1 MNKGINHRGK
11 FSTAI
16 FVLFFTLFSLFSPLT
31 TLNTYAIPN
40 NSNNSS
46 NSSENSSSETTDSE
60 NNDSDETESEK
71 AETQSQNQNQNQNQT
86 NTSNN
91 SDGTTN
97 SENPDSEKQN
107 ELSCSEQIGILS
119 FIICPTTGLLAKGI
133 DALYSTIEN
142 FLVIKPITSD
152 NKSPIYIIWSYV
164 RNIANILFIV
174 FLLLIVYSQVTGLGF
189 SNYNIKKMLPKLIIA
204 AILVNF
210 SYLICQVLVD
220 VSNIIGNALKSFLEG
235 IATTAIQSQHPE
247 AKLDEPLNLYDIFL
261 AIAGGT
267 SLTILGGVGIATAV
281 AASGG
286 LLSALFTLIPIVLA
300 GFIAVVIGLIT
311 ISLRQAVVILLTITS
326 PLIFALYVLPN
337 THKYY
342 LKWKSIFAQML
353 VFFPAF
359 SFLFGVSKVLG
370 YLFIFSS
377 ETPFGVIIGIA
388 VQVLPIMFAVK
399 MLSMSKS
406 VLGDVNQALSGVSG
420 KLNNAV
426 SKEFSTAAELARA
439 NYQKRAL
446 EGKGGALRPD
456 MTISRIAMQNQAF
469 REHRKKRN
477 EEDKDLLLTEQLLA
491 RQNNTPI
498 IGYHKNGKPI
508 YSKADPIKKN
518 SEMLDEYRHRELK
531 YRTENAGKR
540 VENFMSN
547 MGDYIDKYNYQN
559 RELKDLAK
567 RQTQN
572 FLEQK
577 TVDRESHNNDVA
589 SDKFYLNKMKEIN
602 EKYIDSHSENSAK
615 RFNLTEAEITKNDK
629 EYQKYIVRA
638 AGTSAWDYDPALNIK
653 NPKHVIDA
661 IDSVLGDISVDYD
674 REYQAS
680 LNRRTTYYSRIHS
693 GVLNNDFKKAIN
705 DADFERVIATMRV
718 MATRG
723 DYDKVLEGII
733 DLSDNGKII
742 AGTENANVLF
752 KELMAFKD
760 ADPVLGRFGKFGNIE
775 TAAWST
781 GKRQDNRITFEQFA
795 TGKLKD
801 LDGEEKTTKF
811 NLAQALKGTSLV
823 KAERTV
829 FGEINNVSQK
839 YGVDLFDATL
849 SNVSSAALNF
859 HSGGDQMYSLI
870 NMMTGLDA
878 ADWNNADT
886 RDDKILEL
894 TQDPKKSSIL
904 ETGLKKATTF
914 LSKQKAANIISM
926 KSDVFNGIMQLFT
939 AKSFKDLTA
948 DESEVPTDPIEKQR
962 YYEEKLAEA
971 KNAAKEIFVK
981 QIESSD
987 ARNVIL
993 SSQKSGAIAQMD
1005 NNVRALVFSDEH
1017 GNLAEKI
1024 KTMKNSEEGR
1034 LEQDAKKYNH
1044 KKSSK

>member
-31 TLNTYAIPN
+31 SLNTYAAPD
-40 NSNNSS
+40 NSS
-46 NSSENSSSETTDSE
+46 NSSENSSETKEVEDDDS
-60 NNDSDETESEK
+60 SHETEQAK
-71 AETQSQNQNQNQNQT
+71 TQNQN
-86 NTSNN
+86 S
-91 SDGTTN
+91 GTTTTETTSPENAN
-97 SENPDSEKQN
+97 SENQN

-119 FIICPTTGLLAKGI
+119 FIVCPTTGLLAKGI
-133 DALYSTIEN
+133 DALYSTIET

-152 NKSPIYIIWSYV
+152 NKSPIYIIWSYI
-164 RNIANILFIV
+164 RNVANILFII

-235 IATTAIQSQHPE
+235 IATTAIQNQHPE
-247 AKLDEPLNLYDIFL
+247 AKLDEPLNIYDIFL

-286 LLSALFTLIPIVLA
+286 LLSILFTLIPIVFA
-300 GFIAVVIGLIT
+300 GFIAVVVGLIT

-326 PLIFALYVLPN
+326 PIIFALYVLPN

-388 VQVLPIMFAVK
+388 VQVLPIMFAIK
-399 MLSMSKS
+399 MLNMSKS

-420 KLNNAV
+420 KLNKTV

-446 EGKGGALRPD
+446 EGKGGPLRPD
-456 MTISRIAMQNQAF
+456 MTINRIYMQNQAF
-469 REHRKKRN
+469 RAHRKKRA
-477 EEDKDLLLTEQLLA
+477 EEDQGLLIDEQILA

-540 VENFMSN
+540 VENLMSN
-547 MGDYIDKYNYQN
+547 MGDYIDKYDYQN
-559 RELKDLAK
+559 RELKNLAK
-567 RQTQN
+567 RQTEN

-577 TVDRESHNNDVA
+577 TVDHEIHNNDVA

-615 RFNLTEAEITKNDK
+615 RFNLTEAEIAKNDK

-718 MATRG
+718 MAARG

-733 DLSDNGKII
+733 QLSDGGNII

-801 LDGEEKTTKF
+801 LNGEEKTTKF
-811 NLAQALKGTSLV
+811 NLIQALKGTSLI

-859 HSGGDQMYSLI
+859 QSGGDQMYSLI
-870 NMMTGLDA
+870 NMITGLDA

-886 RDDKILEL
+886 RDDKVFEL

-904 ETGLKKATTF
+904 ETGLKKAITF

-948 DESEVPTDPIEKQR
+948 DESEIPTNPIEKQK
-962 YYEEKLAEA
+962 YYEAKLAEA
-971 KNAAKEIFVK
+971 KNAAKEIFIK

-1024 KTMKNSEEGR
+1024 KTMKNREEGR

>member
-1 MNKGINHRGK
+1 MNKGSNHRGK

-31 TLNTYAIPN
+31 SLNTYAAPD
-40 NSNNSS
+40 NSS
-46 NSSENSSSETTDSE
+46 NSTENSSETKEVEDDDS
-60 NNDSDETESEK
+60 SHETEQTK
-71 AETQSQNQNQNQNQT
+71 TQNQNSGTTTTETTSPENANSDNQN
-86 NTSNN
+86 
-91 SDGTTN
+91 D
-97 SENPDSEKQN
+97 
-107 ELSCSEQIGILS
+107 LSCSEQIGILS
-119 FIICPTTGLLAKGI
+119 FIVCPTTGLLAKGI
-133 DALYSTIEN
+133 DALYSTIET

-152 NKSPIYIIWSYV
+152 NKSPIYIIWSYI
-164 RNIANILFIV
+164 RNVANILFII

-235 IATTAIQSQHPE
+235 IATTAIQNQHPE
-247 AKLDEPLNLYDIFL
+247 AKLDEPLNIYDIFL

-286 LLSALFTLIPIVLA
+286 LLSILFTLIPIVFA
-300 GFIAVVIGLIT
+300 GFIAVVVGLIT

-326 PLIFALYVLPN
+326 PIIFALYVLPN

-420 KLNNAV
+420 KLNKTV

-446 EGKGGALRPD
+446 EGKGGPLRPD
-456 MTISRIAMQNQAF
+456 MAISRIYMQNQAF
-469 REHRKKRN
+469 REHRKKRA
-477 EEDKDLLLTEQLLA
+477 EEDQGLLIDEQILA

-531 YRTENAGKR
+531 YRTENANKR
-540 VENFMSN
+540 VNNFMSN
-547 MGDYIDKYNYQN
+547 MGDYIDKYDYQN

-577 TVDRESHNNDVA
+577 TVDHEIHNNDVA

-615 RFNLTEAEITKNDK
+615 RFNLTEAEIAKNDK
-629 EYQKYIVRA
+629 EFQKYIVRA

-718 MATRG
+718 MAARG

-795 TGKLKD
+795 TGKVRD

-811 NLAQALKGTSLV
+811 NLAQALKGTSLI

-829 FGEINNVSQK
+829 FGEINSVSQK

-859 HSGGDQMYSLI
+859 QSGGDQMYSLI
-870 NMMTGLDA
+870 NLITGLDA

-886 RDDKILEL
+886 RDDKVLEI
-894 TQDPKKSSIL
+894 TQDPKKSNIL
-904 ETGLKKATTF
+904 EAGLKKATTF

-948 DESEVPTDPIEKQR
+948 DESEIPTDPIEKQK

-971 KNAAKEIFVK
+971 KDAAKETFIR

-987 ARNVIL
+987 ARNVII
-993 SSQKSGAIAQMD
+993 SSQKSGAITQMD
-1005 NNVRALVFSDEH
+1005 NNVRALVFSDKY

>member
-31 TLNTYAIPN
+31 SLNTYAAPD
-40 NSNNSS
+40 NSS
-46 NSSENSSSETTDSE
+46 NSSENSSETKEVEDDDS
-60 NNDSDETESEK
+60 SHETK
-71 AETQSQNQNQNQNQT
+71 QAKTQNQN
-86 NTSNN
+86 S
-91 SDGTTN
+91 GTTTTETTSPENAN
-97 SENPDSEKQN
+97 SENQN

-119 FIICPTTGLLAKGI
+119 FIVCPTTGLLAKGI
-133 DALYSTIEN
+133 DALYSTIET

-152 NKSPIYIIWSYV
+152 NKSPIYIIWSYI
-164 RNIANILFIV
+164 RNVANILFII

-235 IATTAIQSQHPE
+235 IATTAIQNQHPE
-247 AKLDEPLNLYDIFL
+247 AKLDEPLNIYDIFL

-286 LLSALFTLIPIVLA
+286 LLSILFTLIPIVFA
-300 GFIAVVIGLIT
+300 GFIAVVVGLIT

-326 PLIFALYVLPN
+326 PIIFALYVLPN

-388 VQVLPIMFAVK
+388 VQVLPIMFAIK

-420 KLNNAV
+420 KLNKTV

-446 EGKGGALRPD
+446 EGKGGPLRPD
-456 MTISRIAMQNQAF
+456 MTINRIYMQNQAF
-469 REHRKKRN
+469 RAHRKKRA
-477 EEDKDLLLTEQLLA
+477 EEDQGLLIDEQILA

-540 VENFMSN
+540 VENLMSN
-547 MGDYIDKYNYQN
+547 MGDYIDKYDYQN
-559 RELKDLAK
+559 RELKNLAK
-567 RQTQN
+567 RQTEN

-577 TVDRESHNNDVA
+577 TVDHEIHNNDVA

-615 RFNLTEAEITKNDK
+615 RFNLTEDEIAKNDK

-718 MATRG
+718 MAARG

-733 DLSDNGKII
+733 QLSDGGNII

-801 LDGEEKTTKF
+801 LNGEEKTTKF
-811 NLAQALKGTSLV
+811 NLAQALKGTSLI

-839 YGVDLFDATL
+839 YGIDLFDATL

-859 HSGGDQMYSLI
+859 QSGGDQMYSLI
-870 NMMTGLDA
+870 NMITGLDA

-886 RDDKILEL
+886 RDDKVFEL

-904 ETGLKKATTF
+904 ETGLKKAITF

-948 DESEVPTDPIEKQR
+948 DESEIPTNPIEKQK
-962 YYEEKLAEA
+962 YYEAKLAEA
-971 KNAAKEIFVK
+971 KNAAKEIFIK

-1024 KTMKNSEEGR
+1024 KTMKNREEGR

>member
-31 TLNTYAIPN
+31 SLNTYAAPN
-40 NSNNSS
+40 NSDNSS
-46 NSSENSSSETTDSE
+46 NSTENSSETKEVEDDDFSH
-60 NNDSDETESEK
+60 ETEQAK
-71 AETQSQNQNQNQNQT
+71 TQNQN
-86 NTSNN
+86 S
-91 SDGTTN
+91 GTTTTETTSPENAN
-97 SENPDSEKQN
+97 SENQN

-119 FIICPTTGLLAKGI
+119 FIVCPTTGLLAKGI
-133 DALYSTIEN
+133 DALYSTIET

-152 NKSPIYIIWSYV
+152 NKSPIYIIWSYI
-164 RNIANILFIV
+164 RNVANILFII

-220 VSNIIGNALKSFLEG
+220 ISNIIGNALKSFLEG
-235 IATTAIQSQHPE
+235 IATTAIQNQHPE
-247 AKLDEPLNLYDIFL
+247 AKLDEPLSLYDIFL

-286 LLSALFTLIPIVLA
+286 LLSILFTLIPIVFA
-300 GFIAVVIGLIT
+300 GFIAVVVGLIT
-311 ISLRQAVVILLTITS
+311 ISLRQAVVILLTITA
-326 PLIFALYVLPN
+326 PIIFALYVLPN

-420 KLNNAV
+420 KLNKTV

-446 EGKGGALRPD
+446 EGKGGPLRPD
-456 MTISRIAMQNQAF
+456 MAISRIYMQNQAF
-469 REHRKKRN
+469 REHRKKRA
-477 EEDKDLLLTEQLLA
+477 EEDQGLLIDEQILA

-540 VENFMSN
+540 VENLMSN
-547 MGDYIDKYNYQN
+547 MGDYIDKYDYQN
-559 RELKDLAK
+559 RELKNLAK
-567 RQTQN
+567 RQTEN

-577 TVDRESHNNDVA
+577 TVDHEIHNNDVA

-615 RFNLTEAEITKNDK
+615 RFNLTEAEIAKNDK
-629 EYQKYIVRA
+629 EFQKYIVRA

-718 MATRG
+718 MAARG

-801 LDGEEKTTKF
+801 LNGEEKTTKF
-811 NLAQALKGTSLV
+811 NLAQALKGTSLI

-859 HSGGDQMYSLI
+859 QSGGDQMYSLI
-870 NMMTGLDA
+870 NMITGLDA

-886 RDDKILEL
+886 RDDKVFEL

-904 ETGLKKATTF
+904 ETGLKKAITF

-948 DESEVPTDPIEKQR
+948 DESEIPTNPIEKQK

-971 KNAAKEIFVK
+971 KDAAKEIFIK

-1024 KTMKNSEEGR
+1024 KTMKNREEGR

>member
-1 MNKGINHRGK
+1 MNKGSNHRGK

-16 FVLFFTLFSLFSPLT
+16 FVLFLALFSLFSPLT
-31 TLNTYAIPN
+31 ALNTYAAPD
-40 NSNNSS
+40 NSS
-46 NSSENSSSETTDSE
+46 NSTENSSETKEVEDDDS
-60 NNDSDETESEK
+60 SHETEQAK
-71 AETQSQNQNQNQNQT
+71 TQNQN
-86 NTSNN
+86 S
-91 SDGTTN
+91 GTTTTETTSPENAN
-97 SENPDSEKQN
+97 SENQN
-107 ELSCSEQIGILS
+107 DLSCSEQIGILS
-119 FIICPTTGLLAKGI
+119 FIVCPTTGLLAKGI
-133 DALYSTIEN
+133 DALYSTIET

-152 NKSPIYIIWSYV
+152 NKSPIYIIWSYI
-164 RNIANILFIV
+164 RNVANILFII

-235 IATTAIQSQHPE
+235 IATTAIQNQHPE
-247 AKLDEPLNLYDIFL
+247 AKLDEPLNIYDIFL

-286 LLSALFTLIPIVLA
+286 LLSILFTLIPIVFA
-300 GFIAVVIGLIT
+300 GFIAVVVGLIT

-326 PLIFALYVLPN
+326 PIIFALYVLPN

-359 SFLFGVSKVLG
+359 SFLFGVSKILG

-388 VQVLPIMFAVK
+388 VQVLPIMFAIK

-420 KLNNAV
+420 KLNKTV

-446 EGKGGALRPD
+446 EGKGGPLRPD
-456 MTISRIAMQNQAF
+456 MTINRIYMQNQAF
-469 REHRKKRN
+469 RAHRKKRA
-477 EEDKDLLLTEQLLA
+477 EEDQGLLIDEQILA

-540 VENFMSN
+540 VENLMSN
-547 MGDYIDKYNYQN
+547 MGDYIDKYDYQN
-559 RELKDLAK
+559 RELKNLAK
-567 RQTQN
+567 RQTEN

-577 TVDRESHNNDVA
+577 TVDHEIHNNDVA

-615 RFNLTEAEITKNDK
+615 RFNLTEAEIAKNDK
-629 EYQKYIVRA
+629 EFQKYIVRA

-718 MATRG
+718 MAARG

-733 DLSDNGKII
+733 QLSDGGNII

-801 LDGEEKTTKF
+801 LNGEEKTTKF
-811 NLAQALKGTSLV
+811 NLTQALKGTSLI

-859 HSGGDQMYSLI
+859 QSGGDQMYSLI
-870 NMMTGLDA
+870 NMITGLDA

-904 ETGLKKATTF
+904 ETGLKKAITF

-948 DESEVPTDPIEKQR
+948 DESEIPTNPNEKQK

-971 KNAAKEIFVK
+971 KDAAKEIFIK

-1024 KTMKNSEEGR
+1024 KTIKNREEGR

>member
-1 MNKGINHRGK
+1 
-11 FSTAI
+11 
-16 FVLFFTLFSLFSPLT
+16 
-31 TLNTYAIPN
+31 
-40 NSNNSS
+40 
-46 NSSENSSSETTDSE
+46 
-60 NNDSDETESEK
+60 
-71 AETQSQNQNQNQNQT
+71 
-86 NTSNN
+86 
-91 SDGTTN
+91 
-97 SENPDSEKQN
+97 
-107 ELSCSEQIGILS
+107 
-119 FIICPTTGLLAKGI
+119 
-133 DALYSTIEN
+133 
-142 FLVIKPITSD
+142 
-152 NKSPIYIIWSYV
+152 
-164 RNIANILFIV
+164 
-174 FLLLIVYSQVTGLGF
+174 
-189 SNYNIKKMLPKLIIA
+189 
-204 AILVNF
+204 
-210 SYLICQVLVD
+210 
-220 VSNIIGNALKSFLEG
+220 
-235 IATTAIQSQHPE
+235 
-247 AKLDEPLNLYDIFL
+247 
-261 AIAGGT
+261 
-267 SLTILGGVGIATAV
+267 
-281 AASGG
+281 
-286 LLSALFTLIPIVLA
+286 
-300 GFIAVVIGLIT
+300 
-311 ISLRQAVVILLTITS
+311 
-326 PLIFALYVLPN
+326 
-337 THKYY
+337 
-342 LKWKSIFAQML
+342 
-353 VFFPAF
+353 
-359 SFLFGVSKVLG
+359 
-370 YLFIFSS
+370 
-377 ETPFGVIIGIA
+377 
-388 VQVLPIMFAVK
+388 
-399 MLSMSKS
+399 
-406 VLGDVNQALSGVSG
+406 
-420 KLNNAV
+420 
-426 SKEFSTAAELARA
+426 
-439 NYQKRAL
+439 
-446 EGKGGALRPD
+446 
-456 MTISRIAMQNQAF
+456 
-469 REHRKKRN
+469 
-477 EEDKDLLLTEQLLA
+477 
-491 RQNNTPI
+491 
-498 IGYHKNGKPI
+498 
-508 YSKADPIKKN
+508 
-518 SEMLDEYRHRELK
+518 MLDEYRHRELK
-531 YRTENAGKR
+531 YRTENANKR

-577 TVDRESHNNDVA
+577 TVDHESHNNDVA

-615 RFNLTEAEITKNDK
+615 RFNLTEAEIAKNDK

-723 DYDKVLEGII
+723 DYDKVLEGIT

-752 KELMAFKD
+752 KELMTFKD

-795 TGKLKD
+795 TGKVRD

-811 NLAQALKGTSLV
+811 NLAQALKGTSLI

-829 FGEINNVSQK
+829 FGEINSVSQK

-859 HSGGDQMYSLI
+859 QSGGDQMYSLI
-870 NMMTGLDA
+870 NLITGLDA

-886 RDDKILEL
+886 RDDKVLEI
-894 TQDPKKSSIL
+894 TQDPKKSNIL
-904 ETGLKKATTF
+904 EAGLKKATTF

-948 DESEVPTDPIEKQR
+948 DESEIPTDPIEKQK

-971 KNAAKEIFVK
+971 KDAAKETFIR

-987 ARNVIL
+987 ARNVII
-993 SSQKSGAIAQMD
+993 SSQKSGAITQMD
-1005 NNVRALVFSDEH
+1005 NNVRALVFSDKY

>member
-31 TLNTYAIPN
+31 SLNTYAAPD
-40 NSNNSS
+40 NSS
-46 NSSENSSSETTDSE
+46 NSSENSSETKEVEDDDS
-60 NNDSDETESEK
+60 SHETEQAK
-71 AETQSQNQNQNQNQT
+71 TQNQN
-86 NTSNN
+86 S
-91 SDGTTN
+91 GTTTTETTSPENAN
-97 SENPDSEKQN
+97 SENQN

-119 FIICPTTGLLAKGI
+119 FIVCPTTGLLAKGI
-133 DALYSTIEN
+133 DALYSTIET

-152 NKSPIYIIWSYV
+152 NKSPIYIIWSYI
-164 RNIANILFIV
+164 RNVANILFII

-220 VSNIIGNALKSFLEG
+220 VSNIIGNSLKSFLEG

-247 AKLDEPLNLYDIFL
+247 AKLDEPLSLYDIFL

-286 LLSALFTLIPIVLA
+286 LLSILFTLIPIVFA
-300 GFIAVVIGLIT
+300 GFIAVVVGLIT
-311 ISLRQAVVILLTITS
+311 ISLRQAVVILLTITA
-326 PLIFALYVLPN
+326 PIIFALYVLPN

-420 KLNNAV
+420 KLNKTV

-446 EGKGGALRPD
+446 EGKGGPLRPD
-456 MTISRIAMQNQAF
+456 MAISRIYMQNQAF
-469 REHRKKRN
+469 RAHRKKRA
-477 EEDKDLLLTEQLLA
+477 EEDQGLLIDEQILA

-540 VENFMSN
+540 VENLMSN
-547 MGDYIDKYNYQN
+547 MGDYIDKYDYQN
-559 RELKDLAK
+559 RELKNLAK
-567 RQTQN
+567 RQTEN

-577 TVDRESHNNDVA
+577 TVDHEIHNNDVA

-718 MATRG
+718 MAARG

-733 DLSDNGKII
+733 QLSDGGNII

-801 LDGEEKTTKF
+801 LNGEEKTTKF
-811 NLAQALKGTSLV
+811 NLIQALKGTSLI

-859 HSGGDQMYSLI
+859 QSGGDQMYSLI
-870 NMMTGLDA
+870 NMITGLDA

-886 RDDKILEL
+886 RDDKVLEL

-904 ETGLKKATTF
+904 ETGLKKAITF

-948 DESEVPTDPIEKQR
+948 DESEIPTNPIEKQK

-971 KNAAKEIFVK
+971 KDAAKEIFIK

-1024 KTMKNSEEGR
+1024 KTMKNREEGR

>member
-31 TLNTYAIPN
+31 TLNTYAAP
-40 NSNNSS
+40 NNSS
-46 NSSENSSSETTDSE
+46 NSSENSSETKEVEDDDS
-60 NNDSDETESEK
+60 SHETEQAK
-71 AETQSQNQNQNQNQT
+71 TQNQN
-86 NTSNN
+86 S
-91 SDGTTN
+91 GTTTTETTSPENAN
-97 SENPDSEKQN
+97 SENQN

-119 FIICPTTGLLAKGI
+119 FIVCPTTGLLAKGI
-133 DALYSTIEN
+133 DALYSTIET

-152 NKSPIYIIWSYV
+152 NKSPIYIIWSYI
-164 RNIANILFIV
+164 RNVANILFII

-235 IATTAIQSQHPE
+235 IATTAIQNQHPE
-247 AKLDEPLNLYDIFL
+247 AKLDEPLNIYDIFL

-286 LLSALFTLIPIVLA
+286 LLSILFTLIPIVFA
-300 GFIAVVIGLIT
+300 GFIAVVVGLIT
-311 ISLRQAVVILLTITS
+311 ISLRQAVVILLTITA
-326 PLIFALYVLPN
+326 PIIFALYVLPN

-420 KLNNAV
+420 KLNKTV

-446 EGKGGALRPD
+446 EGKGGPLRPD
-456 MTISRIAMQNQAF
+456 MTINRIYMQNQAF
-469 REHRKKRN
+469 RAHRKKRA
-477 EEDKDLLLTEQLLA
+477 EEDQGLLIDEQILA

-540 VENFMSN
+540 VENLMSN
-547 MGDYIDKYNYQN
+547 MGDYIDKYDYQN
-559 RELKDLAK
+559 RELKNLAK
-567 RQTQN
+567 RQTEN

-577 TVDRESHNNDVA
+577 TVDHEIHNNDVA

-615 RFNLTEAEITKNDK
+615 RFNLTEAEIAKNDK
-629 EYQKYIVRA
+629 EFQKYIVRA

-718 MATRG
+718 MAARG

-733 DLSDNGKII
+733 QLSDGGNII

-801 LDGEEKTTKF
+801 LNGEEKTTKF
-811 NLAQALKGTSLV
+811 NLIQALKGTSLI

-859 HSGGDQMYSLI
+859 QSGGDQMYSLI
-870 NMMTGLDA
+870 NMITGLDA

-886 RDDKILEL
+886 RDDKVLEL

-904 ETGLKKATTF
+904 ETGLKKAITF

-948 DESEVPTDPIEKQR
+948 DESEIPTNPIEKQK

-971 KNAAKEIFVK
+971 KDAAKEIFIK

-1024 KTMKNSEEGR
+1024 KTMKNREEGR

>member
-1 MNKGINHRGK
+1 MNNGTNHRGK

-31 TLNTYAIPN
+31 SINTYAAPD
-40 NSNNSS
+40 NSS
-46 NSSENSSSETTDSE
+46 NSTENSSKTKEVEDDDS
-60 NNDSDETESEK
+60 SHETEQAK
-71 AETQSQNQNQNQNQT
+71 TQNQNSRTTTTETTSPENANSDNQN
-86 NTSNN
+86 
-91 SDGTTN
+91 D
-97 SENPDSEKQN
+97 
-107 ELSCSEQIGILS
+107 LSCSEQIGILS
-119 FIICPTTGLLAKGI
+119 FIVCPTTGLLAKGI
-133 DALYSTIEN
+133 DALYSTIET

-152 NKSPIYIIWSYV
+152 NKSPIYIIWSYI
-164 RNIANILFIV
+164 RNVANILFII
-174 FLLLIVYSQVTGLGF
+174 FLLLIVYSQITGLGF

-235 IATTAIQSQHPE
+235 IATTAIQNQHPE
-247 AKLDEPLNLYDIFL
+247 AKLDEPLNIYDIFL

-286 LLSALFTLIPIVLA
+286 LLSILFTLIPIVFA
-300 GFIAVVIGLIT
+300 GFIAVVVGLIT

-326 PLIFALYVLPN
+326 PIIFALYVLPN

-388 VQVLPIMFAVK
+388 VQVLPIMFAIK
-399 MLSMSKS
+399 MLNMSKS
-406 VLGDVNQALSGVSG
+406 VLGDVNQALSGISG
-420 KLNNAV
+420 KLNGAV
-426 SKEFSTAAELARA
+426 SKEFSTAASLARA

-446 EGKGGALRPD
+446 EGKGGPLRPD
-456 MTISRIAMQNQAF
+456 MTINRIYMQNQAF
-469 REHRKKRN
+469 REHRKKRA
-477 EEDKDLLLTEQLLA
+477 EEDQGLLIDEQILA

-531 YRTENAGKR
+531 YRTENADKR
-540 VENFMSN
+540 VNNFMSN
-547 MGDYIDKYNYQN
+547 MGDYIDKYDYQN
-559 RELKDLAK
+559 RELKNLAK
-567 RQTQN
+567 RQTEN

-577 TVDRESHNNDVA
+577 TVDHEIHNNDVA

-615 RFNLTEAEITKNDK
+615 RFNLTEAEIAKNDK
-629 EYQKYIVRA
+629 EFQKYIVRA

-718 MATRG
+718 MAARG

-733 DLSDNGKII
+733 QLSDGGNII

-801 LDGEEKTTKF
+801 LNGEEKTTKF
-811 NLAQALKGTSLV
+811 NLIQALKGTSLI

-859 HSGGDQMYSLI
+859 QSGGDQMYSLI
-870 NMMTGLDA
+870 NMITGLDA

-886 RDDKILEL
+886 RDDKVFEL

-904 ETGLKKATTF
+904 ETGLKKAITF

-948 DESEVPTDPIEKQR
+948 DESEIPTNPIEKQK

-971 KNAAKEIFVK
+971 KDAAKEIFIK

-1024 KTMKNSEEGR
+1024 KTMKNREEGR

>member
-31 TLNTYAIPN
+31 SLNTYAAPD
-40 NSNNSS
+40 NSS
-46 NSSENSSSETTDSE
+46 NSSENSSETKEVEDDDS
-60 NNDSDETESEK
+60 SHETEQAK
-71 AETQSQNQNQNQNQT
+71 TQNQN
-86 NTSNN
+86 S
-91 SDGTTN
+91 GTTTTETTSPENAN
-97 SENPDSEKQN
+97 SENQN

-119 FIICPTTGLLAKGI
+119 FIVCPTTGLLAKGI
-133 DALYSTIEN
+133 DALYSTIET

-152 NKSPIYIIWSYV
+152 NKSPIYIIWSYI
-164 RNIANILFIV
+164 RNVANILFII

-235 IATTAIQSQHPE
+235 IATTAIQNQHPE
-247 AKLDEPLNLYDIFL
+247 AKLDEPLNIYDIFL

-286 LLSALFTLIPIVLA
+286 LLSILFTLIPIVFA
-300 GFIAVVIGLIT
+300 GFIAVVVGLIT

-326 PLIFALYVLPN
+326 PIIFALYVLPN

-388 VQVLPIMFAVK
+388 VQVLPIMFAIK
-399 MLSMSKS
+399 MLNMSKS

-420 KLNNAV
+420 KLNKTV

-446 EGKGGALRPD
+446 EGKGGPLRPD
-456 MTISRIAMQNQAF
+456 MTINRIYMQNQAF
-469 REHRKKRN
+469 RAHRKKRA
-477 EEDKDLLLTEQLLA
+477 EEDQGLLIDEQILA

-540 VENFMSN
+540 VENLMSN
-547 MGDYIDKYNYQN
+547 MGDYIDKYDYQN
-559 RELKDLAK
+559 RELKNLAK
-567 RQTQN
+567 RQTEN

-577 TVDRESHNNDVA
+577 TVDHEIHNNDVA

-615 RFNLTEAEITKNDK
+615 RFNLTEAEIAKNDK

-718 MATRG
+718 MAARG

-733 DLSDNGKII
+733 QLSDGGNII

-752 KELMAFKD
+752 KEFMAFKD

-801 LDGEEKTTKF
+801 LNGEEKTTKF
-811 NLAQALKGTSLV
+811 NLIQALKGTSLI

-859 HSGGDQMYSLI
+859 QSGGDQMYSLI
-870 NMMTGLDA
+870 NMITGLDA

-886 RDDKILEL
+886 RDDKVFEL

-904 ETGLKKATTF
+904 ETGLKKAITF

-948 DESEVPTDPIEKQR
+948 DESEIPTNPIEKQK
-962 YYEEKLAEA
+962 YYEAKLAEA
-971 KNAAKEIFVK
+971 KNAAKEIFIK

-1024 KTMKNSEEGR
+1024 KTMKNREEGR

>member
-1 MNKGINHRGK
+1 MNKGSNHRGK

-31 TLNTYAIPN
+31 SLNTYAAPD
-40 NSNNSS
+40 NSS
-46 NSSENSSSETTDSE
+46 NSTENSSETKEVEDDDS
-60 NNDSDETESEK
+60 SHETEQTK
-71 AETQSQNQNQNQNQT
+71 TQNQN
-86 NTSNN
+86 S
-91 SDGTTN
+91 GTTTAETTNPENAN
-97 SENPDSEKQN
+97 SENQN

-119 FIICPTTGLLAKGI
+119 FIVCPTTGLLAKGI
-133 DALYSTIEN
+133 DALYSTIET

-152 NKSPIYIIWSYV
+152 NKSPIYIIWSYI
-164 RNIANILFIV
+164 RNVANILFII

-220 VSNIIGNALKSFLEG
+220 ISNIIGNALKSFLEG
-235 IATTAIQSQHPE
+235 IATTAIQNQHPE
-247 AKLDEPLNLYDIFL
+247 AKLDEPLNIYDIFL

-286 LLSALFTLIPIVLA
+286 LLSILFTLIPIVFA
-300 GFIAVVIGLIT
+300 GFIAVVVGLIT

-326 PLIFALYVLPN
+326 PIIFALYVLPN

-420 KLNNAV
+420 KLNKTV

-446 EGKGGALRPD
+446 EGKGGPLRPD
-456 MTISRIAMQNQAF
+456 MTINRIYMQNQAF
-469 REHRKKRN
+469 RAHRKKRA
-477 EEDKDLLLTEQLLA
+477 EEDQGLLIDEQILA

-540 VENFMSN
+540 VENLMSN
-547 MGDYIDKYNYQN
+547 MGDYIDKYDYQN
-559 RELKDLAK
+559 RELKNLAK
-567 RQTQN
+567 RQTEN

-577 TVDRESHNNDVA
+577 TVDHEIHNNDVA

-615 RFNLTEAEITKNDK
+615 RFNLTEAEIAKNDK

-718 MATRG
+718 MAARG

-733 DLSDNGKII
+733 QLSDGGNII

-801 LDGEEKTTKF
+801 LNGEEKTTKF
-811 NLAQALKGTSLV
+811 NLIQALKGTSLI

-859 HSGGDQMYSLI
+859 QSGGDQMYSLI
-870 NMMTGLDA
+870 NMITGLDA

-886 RDDKILEL
+886 RDDKVFEL

-904 ETGLKKATTF
+904 ETGLKKAITF

-948 DESEVPTDPIEKQR
+948 DESEIPTNPIEKQK
-962 YYEEKLAEA
+962 YYEAKLAEA
-971 KNAAKEIFVK
+971 KNAAKEIFIK

-1005 NNVRALVFSDEH
+1005 NNVRALVFSDQY

-1024 KTMKNSEEGR
+1024 KTMKNREEGR

>member
-16 FVLFFTLFSLFSPLT
+16 FVLFLTLFSLFSPLT
-31 TLNTYAIPN
+31 TLNTYAAPD
-40 NSNNSS
+40 NSS
-46 NSSENSSSETTDSE
+46 NSTENSSETKEVEDDDS
-60 NNDSDETESEK
+60 SHETEQTK
-71 AETQSQNQNQNQNQT
+71 TQNQN
-86 NTSNN
+86 S
-91 SDGTTN
+91 GTTTTETTSPENAN
-97 SENPDSEKQN
+97 SENQN

-119 FIICPTTGLLAKGI
+119 FIVCPTTGLLAKGI
-133 DALYSTIEN
+133 DALYSTIET

-152 NKSPIYIIWSYV
+152 NKSPIYIIWSYI
-164 RNIANILFIV
+164 RNVANILFII

-235 IATTAIQSQHPE
+235 IATTAIQNQHPE
-247 AKLDEPLNLYDIFL
+247 AKLDEPLNIYDIFL

-286 LLSALFTLIPIVLA
+286 LLSILFTLIPIVFA
-300 GFIAVVIGLIT
+300 GFIAVVVGLIT

-326 PLIFALYVLPN
+326 PIIFALYVLPN

-388 VQVLPIMFAVK
+388 VQVLPIMFAIK
-399 MLSMSKS
+399 MLNMSKS

-420 KLNNAV
+420 KLNKTV

-446 EGKGGALRPD
+446 EGKGGPLRPD
-456 MTISRIAMQNQAF
+456 MTINRIYMQNQAF
-469 REHRKKRN
+469 RAHRKKRA
-477 EEDKDLLLTEQLLA
+477 EEDQGLLIDEQILA

-540 VENFMSN
+540 VENLMSN
-547 MGDYIDKYNYQN
+547 MGDYIDKYDYQN
-559 RELKDLAK
+559 RELKNLAK
-567 RQTQN
+567 RQTEN

-577 TVDRESHNNDVA
+577 TVDHEIHNNDVA

-615 RFNLTEAEITKNDK
+615 RFNLTEAEIAKNDK

-680 LNRRTTYYSRIHS
+680 LNRRTIYYSRIHS

-718 MATRG
+718 MAARG

-733 DLSDNGKII
+733 QLSDGGNII
-742 AGTENANVLF
+742 AGTENANFLF

-801 LDGEEKTTKF
+801 LNGEEKTTKF
-811 NLAQALKGTSLV
+811 NLIQALKGTSLI

-859 HSGGDQMYSLI
+859 QSGGDQMYSLI
-870 NMMTGLDA
+870 NMITGLDA

-886 RDDKILEL
+886 RDNKVFEL

-904 ETGLKKATTF
+904 ETGLKKAITF

-948 DESEVPTDPIEKQR
+948 DESEIPTNPIEKQK
-962 YYEEKLAEA
+962 YYEAKLAEA
-971 KNAAKEIFVK
+971 KNAAKEIFIK

-1024 KTMKNSEEGR
+1024 KTMKNREEGR

>member
-31 TLNTYAIPN
+31 ALNTYAAPD
-40 NSNNSS
+40 NSS
-46 NSSENSSSETTDSE
+46 NSTENSSETKEVEDDDS
-60 NNDSDETESEK
+60 SHETEQAK
-71 AETQSQNQNQNQNQT
+71 TQNQNSGTTTTETTSPENANSDNQN
-86 NTSNN
+86 
-91 SDGTTN
+91 D
-97 SENPDSEKQN
+97 
-107 ELSCSEQIGILS
+107 LSCSEQIGILS
-119 FIICPTTGLLAKGI
+119 FIVCPTTGLLAKGI
-133 DALYSTIEN
+133 DALYSTIET

-152 NKSPIYIIWSYV
+152 NKSPIYIIWSYI
-164 RNIANILFIV
+164 RNVANILFII

-235 IATTAIQSQHPE
+235 IATTAIQNQHPE
-247 AKLDEPLNLYDIFL
+247 AKLDEPLNIYDIFL

-286 LLSALFTLIPIVLA
+286 LLSILFTLIPIVFA
-300 GFIAVVIGLIT
+300 GFIAVVVGLIT

-326 PLIFALYVLPN
+326 PIIFALYVLPN

-420 KLNNAV
+420 KLSKTV

-446 EGKGGALRPD
+446 EGKGGPLRPD
-456 MTISRIAMQNQAF
+456 MTINRIYMQNQAF
-469 REHRKKRN
+469 RAHRKKRA
-477 EEDKDLLLTEQLLA
+477 EEDQGLLIDEQILA

-531 YRTENAGKR
+531 YRTENANKR
-540 VENFMSN
+540 VNNLMSN
-547 MGDYIDKYNYQN
+547 MGDYIDKYDYQN
-559 RELKDLAK
+559 KELKNLAK
-567 RQTQN
+567 RQTEN

-577 TVDRESHNNDVA
+577 TIDHEIHNNDVA

-615 RFNLTEAEITKNDK
+615 RFNLTEAEIAKNDK
-629 EYQKYIVRA
+629 EFQKYIVRA

-718 MATRG
+718 MAARG

-801 LDGEEKTTKF
+801 LNGEEKTTKF
-811 NLAQALKGTSLV
+811 NLAQALKGTSLI

-859 HSGGDQMYSLI
+859 QSGGDQMYSLI
-870 NMMTGLDA
+870 NMITGLDA

-886 RDDKILEL
+886 RDDKVFEL

-904 ETGLKKATTF
+904 ETGLKKAITF

-948 DESEVPTDPIEKQR
+948 DESEIPTNPIEKQK

-971 KNAAKEIFVK
+971 KDAAKEIFIK

-1024 KTMKNSEEGR
+1024 KTMKNREEGR

>member
-31 TLNTYAIPN
+31 SLNTYAAPD
-40 NSNNSS
+40 NSS
-46 NSSENSSSETTDSE
+46 NSSENSSETKEVEDDDS
-60 NNDSDETESEK
+60 SHETEQAK
-71 AETQSQNQNQNQNQT
+71 TQNQNSGTTTTETTSPENANSDNQN
-86 NTSNN
+86 
-91 SDGTTN
+91 D
-97 SENPDSEKQN
+97 
-107 ELSCSEQIGILS
+107 LSCSEQIGILS
-119 FIICPTTGLLAKGI
+119 FIVCPTTGLLAKGI
-133 DALYSTIEN
+133 DALYSTIET

-152 NKSPIYIIWSYV
+152 NKSPIYIIWSYI
-164 RNIANILFIV
+164 RNVANILFII

-235 IATTAIQSQHPE
+235 IATTAIQNQHPE
-247 AKLDEPLNLYDIFL
+247 AKLDEPLNIYDIFL

-286 LLSALFTLIPIVLA
+286 LLSILFTLIPIVFA
-300 GFIAVVIGLIT
+300 GFIAVVVGLIT

-326 PLIFALYVLPN
+326 PIIFALYVLPN

-420 KLNNAV
+420 KLNKTV

-446 EGKGGALRPD
+446 EGKGGPLRPD
-456 MTISRIAMQNQAF
+456 MTINRIYMQNQAF
-469 REHRKKRN
+469 RAHRKKRA
-477 EEDKDLLLTEQLLA
+477 EEDQGLLIDEQILA

-540 VENFMSN
+540 VENLMSN
-547 MGDYIDKYNYQN
+547 MGDYIDKYDYQN
-559 RELKDLAK
+559 RELKNLAK
-567 RQTQN
+567 RQTEN

-577 TVDRESHNNDVA
+577 TVDHEIHNNDVA

-615 RFNLTEAEITKNDK
+615 RFNLTEAEIAKNDK
-629 EYQKYIVRA
+629 EFQKYIVRA

-718 MATRG
+718 MAARG

-733 DLSDNGKII
+733 QLSDGGNII

-801 LDGEEKTTKF
+801 LNGEEKTTKF
-811 NLAQALKGTSLV
+811 NLTQALKGTSLI

-859 HSGGDQMYSLI
+859 QSGGDQMYSLI
-870 NMMTGLDA
+870 NMITGLDA

-886 RDDKILEL
+886 RDDKVLEL

-904 ETGLKKATTF
+904 ETGLKKAITF

-948 DESEVPTDPIEKQR
+948 DESEIPTNPIEKQK

-971 KNAAKEIFVK
+971 KDAAKEIFIK

-1024 KTMKNSEEGR
+1024 KTMKNREEGR

>member
-31 TLNTYAIPN
+31 SLNTYAAPD
-40 NSNNSS
+40 NSS
-46 NSSENSSSETTDSE
+46 NSSENSSETKEVEDDDS
-60 NNDSDETESEK
+60 SHETEQAK
-71 AETQSQNQNQNQNQT
+71 TQNQNSGTTTTETTSPENANSDNQN
-86 NTSNN
+86 
-91 SDGTTN
+91 D
-97 SENPDSEKQN
+97 
-107 ELSCSEQIGILS
+107 LSCSEQIGILS
-119 FIICPTTGLLAKGI
+119 FIVCPTTGLLAKGI
-133 DALYSTIEN
+133 DALYSTIET

-152 NKSPIYIIWSYV
+152 NKSPIYIIWSYI
-164 RNIANILFIV
+164 RNVANILFII

-235 IATTAIQSQHPE
+235 IATTAIQNQHPE
-247 AKLDEPLNLYDIFL
+247 AKLDEPLNIYDIFL

-286 LLSALFTLIPIVLA
+286 LLSILFTLIPIVFA
-300 GFIAVVIGLIT
+300 GFIAVVVGLIT

-326 PLIFALYVLPN
+326 PIIFALYVLPN

-420 KLNNAV
+420 KLNKTV
-426 SKEFSTAAELARA
+426 SKEFSTAADLARA

-446 EGKGGALRPD
+446 EGKGGPLRPD
-456 MTISRIAMQNQAF
+456 MTISRIYMQNQAF
-469 REHRKKRN
+469 REHRKKRA
-477 EEDKDLLLTEQLLA
+477 EEDQGLLIDEQILA

-531 YRTENAGKR
+531 YRTENADKR
-540 VENFMSN
+540 VNNFMSN
-547 MGDYIDKYNYQN
+547 MGDYIDKYDYQN
-559 RELKDLAK
+559 RELKNLAK
-567 RQTQN
+567 RQTEN

-577 TVDRESHNNDVA
+577 TVDHEIHNNDVA

-602 EKYIDSHSENSAK
+602 EKYVDSHSENSAK
-615 RFNLTEAEITKNDK
+615 RFNLTEAEIAKNDK
-629 EYQKYIVRA
+629 EFQKYIVRA

-718 MATRG
+718 MAARG

-733 DLSDNGKII
+733 QLSDGGNII

-801 LDGEEKTTKF
+801 LNGEEKTTKF
-811 NLAQALKGTSLV
+811 NLIQALKGTSLI

-859 HSGGDQMYSLI
+859 QSGGDQMYSLI
-870 NMMTGLDA
+870 NMITGLDA

-886 RDDKILEL
+886 RDDKVFEL

-904 ETGLKKATTF
+904 ETGLKKAITF

-948 DESEVPTDPIEKQR
+948 DESEIPTNPIEKQK
-962 YYEEKLAEA
+962 YYEAKLAEA
-971 KNAAKEIFVK
+971 KNAAKEIFIK

-993 SSQKSGAIAQMD
+993 SSQRSGAIAQMD

-1024 KTMKNSEEGR
+1024 KTMKNREEGR

>member
-31 TLNTYAIPN
+31 SLNTYAAPD
-40 NSNNSS
+40 NSS
-46 NSSENSSSETTDSE
+46 NSSENSSETKEVEDDDS
-60 NNDSDETESEK
+60 SHETEQAK
-71 AETQSQNQNQNQNQT
+71 TQNQNSGTTTTETTSPENANSDNQN
-86 NTSNN
+86 
-91 SDGTTN
+91 D
-97 SENPDSEKQN
+97 
-107 ELSCSEQIGILS
+107 LSCSEQIGILS
-119 FIICPTTGLLAKGI
+119 FIVCPTTGLLAKGI
-133 DALYSTIEN
+133 DALYSTIET

-152 NKSPIYIIWSYV
+152 NKSPIYIIWSYI
-164 RNIANILFIV
+164 RNVANILFII

-235 IATTAIQSQHPE
+235 IATTAIQNQHPE
-247 AKLDEPLNLYDIFL
+247 AKLDEPLNIYDIFL

-286 LLSALFTLIPIVLA
+286 LISILFTLIPIVFA
-300 GFIAVVIGLIT
+300 GFIAVVVGLIT

-326 PLIFALYVLPN
+326 PIIFALYVLPN

-420 KLNNAV
+420 KLNKTV
-426 SKEFSTAAELARA
+426 SKEFSTAADLARA

-446 EGKGGALRPD
+446 EGKGGPLRPD
-456 MTISRIAMQNQAF
+456 MTISRIYMQNQAF
-469 REHRKKRN
+469 REHRKKRA
-477 EEDKDLLLTEQLLA
+477 EEDQGLLIDEQILA

-531 YRTENAGKR
+531 YRTENADKR
-540 VENFMSN
+540 VNNFMSN
-547 MGDYIDKYNYQN
+547 MGDYIDKYDYQN
-559 RELKDLAK
+559 RELKNLAK
-567 RQTQN
+567 RQTEN

-577 TVDRESHNNDVA
+577 TVDHEIHNNDVA

-615 RFNLTEAEITKNDK
+615 RFNLTEAEIAKNDK

-718 MATRG
+718 MAARG

-733 DLSDNGKII
+733 QLSDGGNII

-801 LDGEEKTTKF
+801 LNGEEKTTKF
-811 NLAQALKGTSLV
+811 NLIQALKGTSLI

-859 HSGGDQMYSLI
+859 QSGGDQMYSLI
-870 NMMTGLDA
+870 NMITGLDA

-886 RDDKILEL
+886 RDDKVFEL

-904 ETGLKKATTF
+904 ETGLKKAITF

-948 DESEVPTDPIEKQR
+948 DESEIPTNPIEKQK
-962 YYEEKLAEA
+962 YYEAKLAEA
-971 KNAAKEIFVK
+971 KNAAKEIFIK

-1005 NNVRALVFSDEH
+1005 NNIRALVFSDEH

-1024 KTMKNSEEGR
+1024 KTMKNREEGR

>member
-31 TLNTYAIPN
+31 SLNTYAAPD
-40 NSNNSS
+40 NSS
-46 NSSENSSSETTDSE
+46 NSSENSSETKEVEDDDS
-60 NNDSDETESEK
+60 SHETEQAK
-71 AETQSQNQNQNQNQT
+71 TQNQN
-86 NTSNN
+86 S
-91 SDGTTN
+91 GTTTTETTSPENAN
-97 SENPDSEKQN
+97 SENQN

-119 FIICPTTGLLAKGI
+119 FIVCPTTGLLAKGI
-133 DALYSTIEN
+133 DALYSTIET
-142 FLVIKPITSD
+142 FLVIKPITSY
-152 NKSPIYIIWSYV
+152 NKSPIYIIWSYI
-164 RNIANILFIV
+164 RNVANILFII

-210 SYLICQVLVD
+210 IYLICQVLVD
-220 VSNIIGNALKSFLEG
+220 VSTIIGNSLKSFLEG

-247 AKLDEPLNLYDIFL
+247 AKLDEPLSLYDIFL

-286 LLSALFTLIPIVLA
+286 LLSILFTLIPIVFA
-300 GFIAVVIGLIT
+300 GFIAVVVGLIT
-311 ISLRQAVVILLTITS
+311 ISLRQAVVILLTITA
-326 PLIFALYVLPN
+326 PIIFALYVLPN

-420 KLNNAV
+420 KLNKTV

-446 EGKGGALRPD
+446 EGKGGPLRPD
-456 MTISRIAMQNQAF
+456 MAISRIYMQNQAF
-469 REHRKKRN
+469 REHRKKRA
-477 EEDKDLLLTEQLLA
+477 EEDQGLLIDEQILA

-540 VENFMSN
+540 VENLMSN
-547 MGDYIDKYNYQN
+547 MGDYIDKYDYQN
-559 RELKDLAK
+559 RELKNLAK
-567 RQTQN
+567 RQTEN

-577 TVDRESHNNDVA
+577 TVDHEIHNNDVA

-615 RFNLTEAEITKNDK
+615 RFNLTEAEIAKNDK
-629 EYQKYIVRA
+629 EFQKYIVRA

-718 MATRG
+718 MAARG

-733 DLSDNGKII
+733 QLSDGGNII

-801 LDGEEKTTKF
+801 LNGEEKTTKF
-811 NLAQALKGTSLV
+811 NLIQALKGTSLI

-849 SNVSSAALNF
+849 SNVSSASLNF
-859 HSGGDQMYSLI
+859 QSGGDQMYSLI
-870 NMMTGLDA
+870 NMITGLDA

-886 RDDKILEL
+886 RDDKVFEL

-904 ETGLKKATTF
+904 ETGLKKAITF

-948 DESEVPTDPIEKQR
+948 DESEIPTNPIEKQK

-1024 KTMKNSEEGR
+1024 KTMKNREEGR

>member
-31 TLNTYAIPN
+31 TLNTYATPN

-60 NNDSDETESEK
+60 SNDSDETDSEK
-71 AETQSQNQNQNQNQT
+71 TQTENQNQNQT

-91 SDGTTN
+91 PEGTTN

-119 FIICPTTGLLAKGI
+119 FIVCPTTGLLAKGI

-142 FLVIKPITSD
+142 FLVIKPITTD

-164 RNIANILFIV
+164 RNIANIIFII

-235 IATTAIQSQHPE
+235 IATTAIQNQHPE
-247 AKLDEPLNLYDIFL
+247 AKLDEPLNIYDIFL

-286 LLSALFTLIPIVLA
+286 LLSILFTLIPIVFA
-300 GFIAVVIGLIT
+300 GFIAVVVGLIT

-326 PLIFALYVLPN
+326 PIIFALYVLPN

-388 VQVLPIMFAVK
+388 VQVLPIMFAIK
-399 MLSMSKS
+399 MLNMSKS
-406 VLGDVNQALSGVSG
+406 VLGSVNQALSGISG
-420 KLNNAV
+420 KLNNTV
-426 SKEFSTAAELARA
+426 SKEFSAAANLARA

-469 REHRKKRN
+469 RAHRQKRA
-477 EEDKDLLLTEQLLA
+477 EEDQGLLIDEQILA

-531 YRTENAGKR
+531 YRTENANKR

-577 TVDRESHNNDVA
+577 TVDHESHNNDVA

-615 RFNLTEAEITKNDK
+615 RFNLTEAEIAKNDK

-723 DYDKVLEGII
+723 DYDKVLEGIT

-829 FGEINNVSQK
+829 FGEINSVSQK

-859 HSGGDQMYSLI
+859 QSGGDQMYSLI
-870 NMMTGLDA
+870 NMITGLDA

-886 RDDKILEL
+886 RDEKVLEL

-948 DESEVPTDPIEKQR
+948 DESEIPTDPIEKQK

>member
-1 MNKGINHRGK
+1 MNKGSNHRGK

-31 TLNTYAIPN
+31 SINTYAAPD
-40 NSNNSS
+40 NSS
-46 NSSENSSSETTDSE
+46 NSTENSSKTEKVEDDDS
-60 NNDSDETESEK
+60 SHETEQTK
-71 AETQSQNQNQNQNQT
+71 TQNQN
-86 NTSNN
+86 S
-91 SDGTTN
+91 GTTTTETTSPENAN
-97 SENPDSEKQN
+97 SENQN

-119 FIICPTTGLLAKGI
+119 FIVCPTTGLLAKGI
-133 DALYSTIEN
+133 DALYSTIET

-152 NKSPIYIIWSYV
+152 NKSPIYIIWSYI
-164 RNIANILFIV
+164 RNVANILFII

-220 VSNIIGNALKSFLEG
+220 VSNIIGNSLKSFLEG
-235 IATTAIQSQHPE
+235 IATTAIQNQHPE
-247 AKLDEPLNLYDIFL
+247 AKLDEPLSLYDIFL

-286 LLSALFTLIPIVLA
+286 LLSILFTLIPIVFA
-300 GFIAVVIGLIT
+300 GFIAVVVGLIT

-326 PLIFALYVLPN
+326 PIIFALYVLPN

-388 VQVLPIMFAVK
+388 VQVLPIMFAIK
-399 MLSMSKS
+399 MLNMSKS

-420 KLNNAV
+420 KLNKTV
-426 SKEFSTAAELARA
+426 SKEFSTAASLARA

-446 EGKGGALRPD
+446 EGKGGPLRPD
-456 MTISRIAMQNQAF
+456 MTINRIYMQNQAF
-469 REHRKKRN
+469 RAHRQKRA
-477 EEDKDLLLTEQLLA
+477 EEDQGLLIDEQILA

-531 YRTENAGKR
+531 YRTENANKR
-540 VENFMSN
+540 VNNLMSN
-547 MGDYIDKYNYQN
+547 MGDYIDKYDYQN

-567 RQTQN
+567 RQTEN

-577 TVDRESHNNDVA
+577 TVEHEIHNNDVA

-615 RFNLTEAEITKNDK
+615 RFNLTEAEIAKNDK
-629 EYQKYIVRA
+629 EFQKYIVRA

-718 MATRG
+718 MAARG

-733 DLSDNGKII
+733 QLSDGGNII

-801 LDGEEKTTKF
+801 LNGEEKTTKF
-811 NLAQALKGTSLV
+811 NLTQALKGTSLI

-859 HSGGDQMYSLI
+859 QSGGDQMYSLI
-870 NMMTGLDA
+870 NMITGLDA

-886 RDDKILEL
+886 RDDKVLEL

-904 ETGLKKATTF
+904 ETGLKKAITF

-948 DESEVPTDPIEKQR
+948 DESEIPTNPIEKQK

-971 KNAAKEIFVK
+971 KDAAKEIFIK

-1017 GNLAEKI
+1017 GDLAEKI

>member
-1 MNKGINHRGK
+1 MNKGTNHRGK

-31 TLNTYAIPN
+31 SLNAYAAPD
-40 NSNNSS
+40 NSS
-46 NSSENSSSETTDSE
+46 NSTENSS
-60 NNDSDETESEK
+60 ETEKVEDDDSSH
-71 AETQSQNQNQNQNQT
+71 ETEQTKTQNQNSGTTTTETTSPENANSDNQN
-86 NTSNN
+86 
-91 SDGTTN
+91 D
-97 SENPDSEKQN
+97 
-107 ELSCSEQIGILS
+107 LSCSEQIGILS
-119 FIICPTTGLLAKGI
+119 FIVCPTTGLLAKGI
-133 DALYSTIEN
+133 DALYSTIET

-152 NKSPIYIIWSYV
+152 NKSPIYIIWSYI
-164 RNIANILFIV
+164 RNVANILFII

-235 IATTAIQSQHPE
+235 IATTAIQNQHPE
-247 AKLDEPLNLYDIFL
+247 AKLDEPLNIYDIFL

-286 LLSALFTLIPIVLA
+286 LLSILFTLIPIVFA
-300 GFIAVVIGLIT
+300 GFIAVVVGLIT

-326 PLIFALYVLPN
+326 PIIFALYVLPN

-420 KLNNAV
+420 KLNKTV

-446 EGKGGALRPD
+446 EGKGGPLRPD
-456 MTISRIAMQNQAF
+456 MTINRIYMQNQAF
-469 REHRKKRN
+469 RAHRKKRA
-477 EEDKDLLLTEQLLA
+477 EEDQGLLIDEQILA

-540 VENFMSN
+540 VENLMSN
-547 MGDYIDKYNYQN
+547 MGDYIDKYDYQN
-559 RELKDLAK
+559 RELKNLAK
-567 RQTQN
+567 RQTEN

-577 TVDRESHNNDVA
+577 TVDHEIHNNDVA

-615 RFNLTEAEITKNDK
+615 RFNLTEDEIAKNDK

-718 MATRG
+718 MAARG

-733 DLSDNGKII
+733 QLSDGGNII

-801 LDGEEKTTKF
+801 LNGEEKTTKF
-811 NLAQALKGTSLV
+811 NLAQALKGTSLI

-859 HSGGDQMYSLI
+859 QSGGDQMYSLI
-870 NMMTGLDA
+870 NMITGLDA

-886 RDDKILEL
+886 RDDKVLEL

-904 ETGLKKATTF
+904 ETGLKKAITF

-948 DESEVPTDPIEKQR
+948 DESEIPTNPIEKQK

-971 KNAAKEIFVK
+971 KDAAKEIFIK

-1024 KTMKNSEEGR
+1024 KTMKNREEGR

>member
-31 TLNTYAIPN
+31 SLNTYAAPD
-40 NSNNSS
+40 NSS
-46 NSSENSSSETTDSE
+46 NSTENSSETKEVEDDDS
-60 NNDSDETESEK
+60 SHETEQTK
-71 AETQSQNQNQNQNQT
+71 TQNQN
-86 NTSNN
+86 S
-91 SDGTTN
+91 GTTTAETTNPENAN
-97 SENPDSEKQN
+97 SENQN

-119 FIICPTTGLLAKGI
+119 FIVCPTTGLLAKGI
-133 DALYSTIEN
+133 DALYSTIET

-152 NKSPIYIIWSYV
+152 NKSPIYIIWSYI
-164 RNIANILFIV
+164 RNVANILFII

-220 VSNIIGNALKSFLEG
+220 ISNIIGNALKSFLEG
-235 IATTAIQSQHPE
+235 IATTAIQNQHPE
-247 AKLDEPLNLYDIFL
+247 AKLDEPLNIYDIFL

-286 LLSALFTLIPIVLA
+286 LLSILFTLIPIVFA
-300 GFIAVVIGLIT
+300 GFIAVVVGLIT

-326 PLIFALYVLPN
+326 PIIFALYVLPN

-420 KLNNAV
+420 KLNKTV

-446 EGKGGALRPD
+446 EGKGGPLRPD
-456 MTISRIAMQNQAF
+456 MTINRIYMQNQAF
-469 REHRKKRN
+469 RAHRKKRA
-477 EEDKDLLLTEQLLA
+477 EEDQGLLIDEQILA

-540 VENFMSN
+540 VENLMSN
-547 MGDYIDKYNYQN
+547 MGDYIDKYDYQN
-559 RELKDLAK
+559 RELKNLAK
-567 RQTQN
+567 RQTEN

-577 TVDRESHNNDVA
+577 TVDHEIHNNDVA

-615 RFNLTEAEITKNDK
+615 RFNLTEAEIAKNDK

-718 MATRG
+718 MAARG

-733 DLSDNGKII
+733 QLSDGGNII

-801 LDGEEKTTKF
+801 LNGEEKTTKF
-811 NLAQALKGTSLV
+811 NLIQALKGTSLI

-859 HSGGDQMYSLI
+859 QSGGDQMYSLI
-870 NMMTGLDA
+870 NMITGLDA

-886 RDDKILEL
+886 RDDKVFEL

-904 ETGLKKATTF
+904 ETGLKKAITF

-948 DESEVPTDPIEKQR
+948 DESEIPTNPIEKQK
-962 YYEEKLAEA
+962 YYEAKLAEA
-971 KNAAKEIFVK
+971 KNAAKEIFIK

-1005 NNVRALVFSDEH
+1005 NNVRALVFSDQY

-1024 KTMKNSEEGR
+1024 KTMKNREEGR

>member
-1 MNKGINHRGK
+1 MNKGTNHRGK

-31 TLNTYAIPN
+31 SLNAYAAPD
-40 NSNNSS
+40 NSS
-46 NSSENSSSETTDSE
+46 NSTENSS
-60 NNDSDETESEK
+60 ETEKVEDDDSIH
-71 AETQSQNQNQNQNQT
+71 ETEQTKTQNQNSGTTTTETTSPENANSDNQN
-86 NTSNN
+86 
-91 SDGTTN
+91 D
-97 SENPDSEKQN
+97 
-107 ELSCSEQIGILS
+107 LSCSEQIGILS
-119 FIICPTTGLLAKGI
+119 FIVCPTTGLLAKGI
-133 DALYSTIEN
+133 DALYSTIET

-152 NKSPIYIIWSYV
+152 NKSPIYIIWSYI
-164 RNIANILFIV
+164 RNVANILFII

-235 IATTAIQSQHPE
+235 IATTAIQNQHPE
-247 AKLDEPLNLYDIFL
+247 AKLDEPLNIYDIFL

-286 LLSALFTLIPIVLA
+286 LLSILFTLIPIVFA
-300 GFIAVVIGLIT
+300 GFIAVVVGLIT

-326 PLIFALYVLPN
+326 PIIFALYVLPN

-420 KLNNAV
+420 KLNKTV

-446 EGKGGALRPD
+446 EGKGGPLRPD
-456 MTISRIAMQNQAF
+456 MTINRIYMQNQAF
-469 REHRKKRN
+469 RAHRKKRA
-477 EEDKDLLLTEQLLA
+477 EEDQGLLIDEQILA

-531 YRTENAGKR
+531 YRTENADKR
-540 VENFMSN
+540 VNNFMSN
-547 MGDYIDKYNYQN
+547 MGDYIDKYDYQN
-559 RELKDLAK
+559 RELKNLAK
-567 RQTQN
+567 RQTEN

-577 TVDRESHNNDVA
+577 TVDHEIHNNDVA

-615 RFNLTEAEITKNDK
+615 RFNLTEAEIAKNDK
-629 EYQKYIVRA
+629 EFQKYIVRA

-718 MATRG
+718 MAARG

-733 DLSDNGKII
+733 QLSDGGNII

-801 LDGEEKTTKF
+801 LNGEEKTTKF
-811 NLAQALKGTSLV
+811 NLIQALKGTSLI

-859 HSGGDQMYSLI
+859 QSGGDQMYSLI
-870 NMMTGLDA
+870 NMITGLDA

-886 RDDKILEL
+886 RDDKVFEL

-904 ETGLKKATTF
+904 ETGLKKAITF

-948 DESEVPTDPIEKQR
+948 DESEIPTNPIEKQK
-962 YYEEKLAEA
+962 YYEAKLAEA
-971 KNAAKEIFVK
+971 KNAAKEIFIK

-1024 KTMKNSEEGR
+1024 KTMKNREEGR

>member
-31 TLNTYAIPN
+31 TLNTYAAP
-40 NSNNSS
+40 NNSS
-46 NSSENSSSETTDSE
+46 NSTENSS
-60 NNDSDETESEK
+60 ETEKVEDDDSSH
-71 AETQSQNQNQNQNQT
+71 ETEQTKTQNQN
-86 NTSNN
+86 S
-91 SDGTTN
+91 GTTTTETTSPENAN
-97 SENPDSEKQN
+97 SENQN
-107 ELSCSEQIGILS
+107 DLSCSEQIGILS
-119 FIICPTTGLLAKGI
+119 FIVCPTTGLLAKGI
-133 DALYSTIEN
+133 DALYSTIET

-152 NKSPIYIIWSYV
+152 NKSPIYIIWSYI
-164 RNIANILFIV
+164 RNVANILFII

-210 SYLICQVLVD
+210 SYLICQALVD

-235 IATTAIQSQHPE
+235 IATTAIQNQHPE
-247 AKLDEPLNLYDIFL
+247 AKLDEPLNIYDIFL

-286 LLSALFTLIPIVLA
+286 LLSILFTLIPIVFA
-300 GFIAVVIGLIT
+300 GFIAVVVGLIT

-326 PLIFALYVLPN
+326 PIIFALYVLPN

-342 LKWKSIFAQML
+342 LKWKSIFVQML

-420 KLNNAV
+420 KLNKTV

-446 EGKGGALRPD
+446 EGKGGPLRPD
-456 MTISRIAMQNQAF
+456 MTINRIYMQNQAF
-469 REHRKKRN
+469 RAHRKKRA
-477 EEDKDLLLTEQLLA
+477 EEDQGLLIDEQILA

-540 VENFMSN
+540 VENLMSN
-547 MGDYIDKYNYQN
+547 MGDYIDKYDYQN
-559 RELKDLAK
+559 RELKNLAK

-577 TVDRESHNNDVA
+577 TVDHEIHNNDVA

-615 RFNLTEAEITKNDK
+615 RFNLTEAEIAKNDK

-718 MATRG
+718 MAARG

-733 DLSDNGKII
+733 QLSDGGNII

-801 LDGEEKTTKF
+801 LNGEEKTTKF
-811 NLAQALKGTSLV
+811 NLIQALKGTSLI

-859 HSGGDQMYSLI
+859 QSGGDQMYSLI
-870 NMMTGLDA
+870 NMITGLDA

-886 RDDKILEL
+886 RDDKVFEL

-904 ETGLKKATTF
+904 ETGLKKAITF

-948 DESEVPTDPIEKQR
+948 DESEIPTNPIEKQK

-971 KNAAKEIFVK
+971 KDAAKEIFIK

-1024 KTMKNSEEGR
+1024 KTMKNREEGR

>member
-1 MNKGINHRGK
+1 MNKGSNHRGK

-31 TLNTYAIPN
+31 SLNTYAAPD
-40 NSNNSS
+40 NSS
-46 NSSENSSSETTDSE
+46 NSTENSS
-60 NNDSDETESEK
+60 ETEKVEDDDSSH
-71 AETQSQNQNQNQNQT
+71 ETEQTKTQNQN
-86 NTSNN
+86 S
-91 SDGTTN
+91 GTTTAETTSPENAN
-97 SENPDSEKQN
+97 SENQN

-119 FIICPTTGLLAKGI
+119 FIVCPTTGLLAKGI
-133 DALYSTIEN
+133 DALYSTIET

-152 NKSPIYIIWSYV
+152 NKSPIYIIWSYI
-164 RNIANILFIV
+164 RNVANILFII

-235 IATTAIQSQHPE
+235 IATTAIQNQHPE
-247 AKLDEPLNLYDIFL
+247 AKLDEPLNIYDIFL

-286 LLSALFTLIPIVLA
+286 LLSILFTLIPIVFA
-300 GFIAVVIGLIT
+300 GFIAVVVGLIT

-326 PLIFALYVLPN
+326 PIIFALYVLPN

-388 VQVLPIMFAVK
+388 VQVLPIMFAIK

-420 KLNNAV
+420 KLNKTV

-446 EGKGGALRPD
+446 EGKGGPLRPD
-456 MTISRIAMQNQAF
+456 MTINRIYMQNQAF
-469 REHRKKRN
+469 RAHRKKRA
-477 EEDKDLLLTEQLLA
+477 EEDQGLLIDEQILA

-540 VENFMSN
+540 VENLMSN
-547 MGDYIDKYNYQN
+547 MGDYIDKYDYQN
-559 RELKDLAK
+559 RELKNLAK
-567 RQTQN
+567 RQTEN

-577 TVDRESHNNDVA
+577 TVDHEIHNNDVA

-615 RFNLTEAEITKNDK
+615 RFNLTEAEIAKNDK

-718 MATRG
+718 MAARG

-733 DLSDNGKII
+733 QLSDGGNII

-801 LDGEEKTTKF
+801 LNGEEKTTKF
-811 NLAQALKGTSLV
+811 NLIQALKGTSLI

-859 HSGGDQMYSLI
+859 QSGGDQMYSLI
-870 NMMTGLDA
+870 NMITGLDA

-886 RDDKILEL
+886 RDDKVFEL

-904 ETGLKKATTF
+904 ETGLKKAITF

-948 DESEVPTDPIEKQR
+948 DESEIPTNPIEKQK
-962 YYEEKLAEA
+962 YYEAKLAEA
-971 KNAAKEIFVK
+971 KNAAKEIFIK

-1024 KTMKNSEEGR
+1024 KTMKNREEGR

>member
-31 TLNTYAIPN
+31 SLNTYAAPD
-40 NSNNSS
+40 NSS
-46 NSSENSSSETTDSE
+46 NSSENSSETKEVEDDDS
-60 NNDSDETESEK
+60 SHETEQAK
-71 AETQSQNQNQNQNQT
+71 TQNQN
-86 NTSNN
+86 S
-91 SDGTTN
+91 GTTTTETTSPENAN
-97 SENPDSEKQN
+97 SENQN

-119 FIICPTTGLLAKGI
+119 FIVCPTTGLLAKGI
-133 DALYSTIEN
+133 DALYSTIET

-152 NKSPIYIIWSYV
+152 NKSPIYIIWSYI
-164 RNIANILFIV
+164 RNVANILFII

-235 IATTAIQSQHPE
+235 IATTAIQNQHPE
-247 AKLDEPLNLYDIFL
+247 AKLDEPLNIYDIFL

-286 LLSALFTLIPIVLA
+286 LLSILFTLIPIVFA
-300 GFIAVVIGLIT
+300 GFIAVVVGLIT

-326 PLIFALYVLPN
+326 PIIFALYVLPN

-388 VQVLPIMFAVK
+388 VQVLPIMFAIK
-399 MLSMSKS
+399 MLNMSKS

-420 KLNNAV
+420 KLNKTV

-446 EGKGGALRPD
+446 EGKGGPLRPD
-456 MTISRIAMQNQAF
+456 MTINRIYIQNQAF
-469 REHRKKRN
+469 RAHRKKRA
-477 EEDKDLLLTEQLLA
+477 EEDQGLLIDEQILA

-540 VENFMSN
+540 VENLMSN
-547 MGDYIDKYNYQN
+547 MGDYIDKYDYQN
-559 RELKDLAK
+559 RELKNLAK

-577 TVDRESHNNDVA
+577 TVDHEIHNNDVA

-615 RFNLTEAEITKNDK
+615 RFNLTEAEIAKNDK

-718 MATRG
+718 MAARG

-733 DLSDNGKII
+733 QLSDGGNII

-801 LDGEEKTTKF
+801 LNGEEKTTKF
-811 NLAQALKGTSLV
+811 NLIQALKGTSLI

-859 HSGGDQMYSLI
+859 QSGGDQMYSLI
-870 NMMTGLDA
+870 NMITGLDA

-886 RDDKILEL
+886 RDDKVFEL

-904 ETGLKKATTF
+904 ETGLKKAITF

-948 DESEVPTDPIEKQR
+948 DESEIPTNPIEKQK
-962 YYEEKLAEA
+962 YYEAKLAEA
-971 KNAAKEIFVK
+971 KNAAKEIFIK

-1024 KTMKNSEEGR
+1024 KTMKNREEGR

>member
-31 TLNTYAIPN
+31 SLNTYAAPD
-40 NSNNSS
+40 NSS
-46 NSSENSSSETTDSE
+46 NSSENSSETKEVEDDDS
-60 NNDSDETESEK
+60 SHETEQAK
-71 AETQSQNQNQNQNQT
+71 TQNQN
-86 NTSNN
+86 S
-91 SDGTTN
+91 GTTTTETTSPENAN
-97 SENPDSEKQN
+97 SENQN

-119 FIICPTTGLLAKGI
+119 FIVCPTTGLLAKGI
-133 DALYSTIEN
+133 DALYSTIET

-152 NKSPIYIIWSYV
+152 NKSPIYIIWSYI
-164 RNIANILFIV
+164 RNVANILFII

-235 IATTAIQSQHPE
+235 IATTAIQNQHPE
-247 AKLDEPLNLYDIFL
+247 AKLDEPLNIYDIFL

-286 LLSALFTLIPIVLA
+286 LLSILFTLIPIVFA
-300 GFIAVVIGLIT
+300 GFIAVVVGLIT

-326 PLIFALYVLPN
+326 PIIFALYVLPN

-388 VQVLPIMFAVK
+388 VQVLPIMFAIK
-399 MLSMSKS
+399 MLNMSKS

-420 KLNNAV
+420 KLNKTV

-446 EGKGGALRPD
+446 EGKGGPLRPD
-456 MTISRIAMQNQAF
+456 MTINRIYIQNQAF
-469 REHRKKRN
+469 RAHRKKRA
-477 EEDKDLLLTEQLLA
+477 EEDQGLLIDEQILA

-540 VENFMSN
+540 VENLMSN
-547 MGDYIDKYNYQN
+547 MGDYIDKYDYQN
-559 RELKDLAK
+559 RELKNLAK

-577 TVDRESHNNDVA
+577 TVDHEIHNNDVA

-615 RFNLTEAEITKNDK
+615 RFNLTEAEIAKNDK

-718 MATRG
+718 MAARG

-733 DLSDNGKII
+733 QLSDGGNNI

-801 LDGEEKTTKF
+801 LNGEEKTTKF
-811 NLAQALKGTSLV
+811 NLIQALKGTSLI

-859 HSGGDQMYSLI
+859 QSGGDQMYSLI
-870 NMMTGLDA
+870 NMITGLDA

-886 RDDKILEL
+886 RDDKVFEL

-904 ETGLKKATTF
+904 ETGLKKAITF

-948 DESEVPTDPIEKQR
+948 DESEIPTNPIEKQK
-962 YYEEKLAEA
+962 YYEAKLAEA
-971 KNAAKEIFVK
+971 KNAAKEIFIK

-1024 KTMKNSEEGR
+1024 KTMKNREEGR

>member
-31 TLNTYAIPN
+31 SLNTYAAPD
-40 NSNNSS
+40 NSS
-46 NSSENSSSETTDSE
+46 NSSENSSETKEVEDDDS
-60 NNDSDETESEK
+60 SHETEQAK
-71 AETQSQNQNQNQNQT
+71 TQNQN
-86 NTSNN
+86 S
-91 SDGTTN
+91 GTTTTETTSPENAN
-97 SENPDSEKQN
+97 SENQN

-119 FIICPTTGLLAKGI
+119 FIVCPTTGLLAKGI
-133 DALYSTIEN
+133 DALYSTIET

-152 NKSPIYIIWSYV
+152 NKSPIYIIWSYI
-164 RNIANILFIV
+164 RNVANILFII

-235 IATTAIQSQHPE
+235 IATTAIQNQHPE
-247 AKLDEPLNLYDIFL
+247 AKLDEPLNIYDIFL

-286 LLSALFTLIPIVLA
+286 LLSILFTLIPIVFA
-300 GFIAVVIGLIT
+300 GFIAVVVGLIT

-326 PLIFALYVLPN
+326 PIIFALYVLPN

-388 VQVLPIMFAVK
+388 VQVLPIMFAIK
-399 MLSMSKS
+399 MLNMSKS

-420 KLNNAV
+420 KLNKTV

-446 EGKGGALRPD
+446 EGKGGPLRPD
-456 MTISRIAMQNQAF
+456 MTINRIYMQNQAF
-469 REHRKKRN
+469 RAHRKKRA
-477 EEDKDLLLTEQLLA
+477 EEDQGLLIDEQILA

-540 VENFMSN
+540 VENLMSN
-547 MGDYIDKYNYQN
+547 MGDYIDKYDYQN
-559 RELKDLAK
+559 RELKNLAK
-567 RQTQN
+567 RQTEN

-577 TVDRESHNNDVA
+577 TVDHEIHNNDVA

-615 RFNLTEAEITKNDK
+615 RFNLTEAEIAKNDK

-680 LNRRTTYYSRIHS
+680 LNRRTTYYSRVHS

-718 MATRG
+718 MAARG

-733 DLSDNGKII
+733 QLSDGGNII

-801 LDGEEKTTKF
+801 LNGEEKTTKF
-811 NLAQALKGTSLV
+811 NLIQALKGTSLI

-859 HSGGDQMYSLI
+859 QSGGDQMYSLI
-870 NMMTGLDA
+870 NMITGLDA

-886 RDDKILEL
+886 RDDKVFEL

-904 ETGLKKATTF
+904 ETGLKKAITF

-948 DESEVPTDPIEKQR
+948 DESEIPTNPIEKQK
-962 YYEEKLAEA
+962 YYEAKLAEA
-971 KNAAKEIFVK
+971 KNAAKEIFIK

-1024 KTMKNSEEGR
+1024 KTMKNREEGR

>member
-1 MNKGINHRGK
+1 MNKGSNHRGK

-31 TLNTYAIPN
+31 SINTYAAPD
-40 NSNNSS
+40 NSS
-46 NSSENSSSETTDSE
+46 NSTENSSETKEVEDDDSSHETEQTKTQNQSSGTTTTETTSPE
-60 NNDSDETESEK
+60 N
-71 AETQSQNQNQNQNQT
+71 A
-86 NTSNN
+86 
-91 SDGTTN
+91 N
-97 SENPDSEKQN
+97 SENQN

-119 FIICPTTGLLAKGI
+119 FIVCPTTGLLAKGI
-133 DALYSTIEN
+133 DALYSTIET

-152 NKSPIYIIWSYV
+152 NKSPIYIIWSYI
-164 RNIANILFIV
+164 RNVANILFII

-220 VSNIIGNALKSFLEG
+220 ISNIIGNALKSFLEG
-235 IATTAIQSQHPE
+235 IATTAIQNQHPE
-247 AKLDEPLNLYDIFL
+247 AKLDEPLNIYDIFL

-286 LLSALFTLIPIVLA
+286 LLSILFTLIPIVFA
-300 GFIAVVIGLIT
+300 GFIAVVVGLIT

-326 PLIFALYVLPN
+326 PIIFALYVLPN

-353 VFFPAF
+353 VFFPTF

-388 VQVLPIMFAVK
+388 VQVLPIMFAIK
-399 MLSMSKS
+399 MLNMSKS

-420 KLNNAV
+420 KLNKTV

-446 EGKGGALRPD
+446 EGKGGPLRPD
-456 MTISRIAMQNQAF
+456 MAISRIYMQNQAF
-469 REHRKKRN
+469 REHRKKRA
-477 EEDKDLLLTEQLLA
+477 EEDQGLLIDEQILA

-540 VENFMSN
+540 VENLMSN
-547 MGDYIDKYNYQN
+547 MGDYIDKYDYQN
-559 RELKDLAK
+559 RELKNLAK
-567 RQTQN
+567 RQTEN

-577 TVDRESHNNDVA
+577 TVDHEIHNNDVA

-615 RFNLTEAEITKNDK
+615 RFNLTEAEIAKNDK
-629 EYQKYIVRA
+629 EFQKYIVRA

-718 MATRG
+718 MAARG

-801 LDGEEKTTKF
+801 LNGEEKTTKF
-811 NLAQALKGTSLV
+811 NLIQALKGTSLI

-859 HSGGDQMYSLI
+859 QSGGDQMYSLI
-870 NMMTGLDA
+870 NMITGLDA

-886 RDDKILEL
+886 RDDKVLEL

-904 ETGLKKATTF
+904 ETGLKKAITF

-948 DESEVPTDPIEKQR
+948 DESEIPTNPIEKQK

-971 KNAAKEIFVK
+971 KDAAKEIFIK

-1024 KTMKNSEEGR
+1024 KTMKNREEGR

>member
-1 MNKGINHRGK
+1 MNKGSNHRGK

-31 TLNTYAIPN
+31 ALNTYAAPD
-40 NSNNSS
+40 NSS
-46 NSSENSSSETTDSE
+46 NSTENSSETKEVEDDDS
-60 NNDSDETESEK
+60 SHETEQAK
-71 AETQSQNQNQNQNQT
+71 TQNQNSGTTTTETTSPENANSDNQN
-86 NTSNN
+86 
-91 SDGTTN
+91 D
-97 SENPDSEKQN
+97 
-107 ELSCSEQIGILS
+107 LSCSEQIGILS
-119 FIICPTTGLLAKGI
+119 FIVCPTTGLLAKGI
-133 DALYSTIEN
+133 DALYSTIET

-152 NKSPIYIIWSYV
+152 NKSPIYIIWSYI
-164 RNIANILFIV
+164 RNVANILFII

-235 IATTAIQSQHPE
+235 IATTAIQNQHPE
-247 AKLDEPLNLYDIFL
+247 AKLDEPLNIYDIFL

-286 LLSALFTLIPIVLA
+286 LLSILFTLIPIVFA
-300 GFIAVVIGLIT
+300 GFIAVVVGLIT

-326 PLIFALYVLPN
+326 PIIFALYVLPN

-420 KLNNAV
+420 KLNKTV

-446 EGKGGALRPD
+446 EGKGGPLRPD
-456 MTISRIAMQNQAF
+456 MTINRIYMQNQAF
-469 REHRKKRN
+469 RAHRKKRA
-477 EEDKDLLLTEQLLA
+477 EEDQGLLIDEQILA

-540 VENFMSN
+540 VENLMSN
-547 MGDYIDKYNYQN
+547 MGDYIDKYDYQN
-559 RELKDLAK
+559 RELKNLAK
-567 RQTQN
+567 RQTEN

-577 TVDRESHNNDVA
+577 TVDHEIHNNDVA

-615 RFNLTEAEITKNDK
+615 RFNLTEAEIAKNDK
-629 EYQKYIVRA
+629 EFQKYIVRA

-718 MATRG
+718 MAARG

-733 DLSDNGKII
+733 QLSDGGNII

-801 LDGEEKTTKF
+801 LNGEEKTTKF
-811 NLAQALKGTSLV
+811 NLAQALKGTSLI

-859 HSGGDQMYSLI
+859 QSGGDQMYSLI
-870 NMMTGLDA
+870 NMITGLDA

-886 RDDKILEL
+886 RDDKVFEL

-904 ETGLKKATTF
+904 ETGLKKAITF

-948 DESEVPTDPIEKQR
+948 DESEIPTNPIEKQK

-971 KNAAKEIFVK
+971 KDAAKEIFIK

-1024 KTMKNSEEGR
+1024 KTMKNREEGR

>member
-31 TLNTYAIPN
+31 SLNAYAAPD
-40 NSNNSS
+40 NSS
-46 NSSENSSSETTDSE
+46 NSTENSS
-60 NNDSDETESEK
+60 ETEKVEDDDSSH
-71 AETQSQNQNQNQNQT
+71 ETEQAKTQNQN
-86 NTSNN
+86 S
-91 SDGTTN
+91 GTTTTETTSPENAN
-97 SENPDSEKQN
+97 SENQN
-107 ELSCSEQIGILS
+107 KLSCSEQIGILS
-119 FIICPTTGLLAKGI
+119 FIVCPTTGLLAKGI
-133 DALYSTIEN
+133 DALYSTIET

-152 NKSPIYIIWSYV
+152 NKSPIYIIWSYI
-164 RNIANILFIV
+164 RNVANILFII

-220 VSNIIGNALKSFLEG
+220 VSNIIGNSLKSFLEG
-235 IATTAIQSQHPE
+235 IATTAIKSQHPE

-286 LLSALFTLIPIVLA
+286 LLSILFTLIPIVFA
-300 GFIAVVIGLIT
+300 GFIAVVVGLIT

-326 PLIFALYVLPN
+326 PIIFALYVLPN

-388 VQVLPIMFAVK
+388 VQVLPIMFAIK
-399 MLSMSKS
+399 MLNMSKS
-406 VLGDVNQALSGVSG
+406 VLGDVNQALSGISG
-420 KLNNAV
+420 KLNGAV
-426 SKEFSTAAELARA
+426 SKEFSTAASLARA

-446 EGKGGALRPD
+446 EGKGGPLRPD
-456 MTISRIAMQNQAF
+456 MTINRIYMQNQAF
-469 REHRKKRN
+469 REHRKKRA
-477 EEDKDLLLTEQLLA
+477 EEDQGLLIDEQILA

-531 YRTENAGKR
+531 YRTENANKR
-540 VENFMSN
+540 VNNLMSN
-547 MGDYIDKYNYQN
+547 MGDYIDKYDYQN

-567 RQTQN
+567 RQTEN

-577 TVDRESHNNDVA
+577 TVEHEIHNNDVA

-615 RFNLTEAEITKNDK
+615 RFNLTEAEIAKNDK
-629 EYQKYIVRA
+629 EFQKYIVRA

-718 MATRG
+718 MAARG

-733 DLSDNGKII
+733 QLSDGGNII

-801 LDGEEKTTKF
+801 LNGEEKTTKF
-811 NLAQALKGTSLV
+811 NLAQALKGTSLI

-859 HSGGDQMYSLI
+859 QSGGDQMYSLI
-870 NMMTGLDA
+870 NMITGLDA

-886 RDDKILEL
+886 RDDKVFEL

-904 ETGLKKATTF
+904 ETGLKKAITF

-948 DESEVPTDPIEKQR
+948 DESEIPTNPIEKQK
-962 YYEEKLAEA
+962 YYEAKLAEA
-971 KNAAKEIFVK
+971 KNAAKEIFIK

-1024 KTMKNSEEGR
+1024 KTMKNREEGR

>member
-31 TLNTYAIPN
+31 SLNTYAAPD
-40 NSNNSS
+40 NSS
-46 NSSENSSSETTDSE
+46 NSSENSSETKEVEDDDS
-60 NNDSDETESEK
+60 SHETEQAK
-71 AETQSQNQNQNQNQT
+71 TQNQN
-86 NTSNN
+86 S
-91 SDGTTN
+91 GTTTTETTSPENAN
-97 SENPDSEKQN
+97 SENQN

-119 FIICPTTGLLAKGI
+119 FIVCPTTGLLAKGI
-133 DALYSTIEN
+133 DALYSTIET

-152 NKSPIYIIWSYV
+152 NKSPIYIIWSYI
-164 RNIANILFIV
+164 RNVANILFII

-235 IATTAIQSQHPE
+235 IATTAIQNQHPE
-247 AKLDEPLNLYDIFL
+247 AKLDEPLNIYDIFL

-286 LLSALFTLIPIVLA
+286 LLSILFTLIPIVFA
-300 GFIAVVIGLIT
+300 GFIAVVVGLIT

-326 PLIFALYVLPN
+326 PIIFALYVLPN

-388 VQVLPIMFAVK
+388 VQVLPIMFAIK
-399 MLSMSKS
+399 MLNMSKS

-420 KLNNAV
+420 KLNKTV

-446 EGKGGALRPD
+446 EGKGGPLRPD
-456 MTISRIAMQNQAF
+456 MTINRIYMQNQAF
-469 REHRKKRN
+469 RAHRKKRA
-477 EEDKDLLLTEQLLA
+477 EEDQGLLIDEQILA

-531 YRTENAGKR
+531 YRTENANKR
-540 VENFMSN
+540 VNNLMSN
-547 MGDYIDKYNYQN
+547 MGDYIDKYDYQN

-567 RQTQN
+567 RQTEN

-577 TVDRESHNNDVA
+577 TVDHEIHNNDVA

-615 RFNLTEAEITKNDK
+615 RFNLTEAEIAKNDK
-629 EYQKYIVRA
+629 EFQKYIVRA

-718 MATRG
+718 MAARG

-733 DLSDNGKII
+733 QLSDGGNII

-801 LDGEEKTTKF
+801 LNGEEKTTKF
-811 NLAQALKGTSLV
+811 NLIQALKGTSLI

-859 HSGGDQMYSLI
+859 QSGGDQMYSLI
-870 NMMTGLDA
+870 NMITGLDA

-886 RDDKILEL
+886 RDDKVFEL

-904 ETGLKKATTF
+904 ETGLKKAITF

-948 DESEVPTDPIEKQR
+948 DESEIPTNPIEKQK
-962 YYEEKLAEA
+962 YYEAKLAEA
-971 KNAAKEIFVK
+971 KNAAKEIFIK

-1024 KTMKNSEEGR
+1024 KTMKNREEGR

>member
-31 TLNTYAIPN
+31 SLNTYAAPD
-40 NSNNSS
+40 NSS
-46 NSSENSSSETTDSE
+46 NSSENSSETKEVEDDDS
-60 NNDSDETESEK
+60 SHETEQAK
-71 AETQSQNQNQNQNQT
+71 TQNQN
-86 NTSNN
+86 S
-91 SDGTTN
+91 GTTTTETTSPENAN
-97 SENPDSEKQN
+97 SENQN

-119 FIICPTTGLLAKGI
+119 FIVCPTTGLLAKGI
-133 DALYSTIEN
+133 DALYSTIET

-152 NKSPIYIIWSYV
+152 NKSPIYIIWSYI
-164 RNIANILFIV
+164 RNVANILFII

-235 IATTAIQSQHPE
+235 IATTAIQNQHPE
-247 AKLDEPLNLYDIFL
+247 AKLDEPLNIYDIFL

-286 LLSALFTLIPIVLA
+286 LLSILFTLIPIVFA
-300 GFIAVVIGLIT
+300 GFIAVVVGLIT

-326 PLIFALYVLPN
+326 PIIFALYVLPN

-388 VQVLPIMFAVK
+388 VQVLPIMFAIK
-399 MLSMSKS
+399 MLNMSKS

-420 KLNNAV
+420 KLNKTV

-446 EGKGGALRPD
+446 EGKGGPLRPD
-456 MTISRIAMQNQAF
+456 MAISRIYMQNQAF
-469 REHRKKRN
+469 RAHRKKRA
-477 EEDKDLLLTEQLLA
+477 EEDQGLLIDEQILA

-540 VENFMSN
+540 VENLMSN
-547 MGDYIDKYNYQN
+547 MGDYIDKYDYQN
-559 RELKDLAK
+559 RELKNLAK
-567 RQTQN
+567 RQTEN

-577 TVDRESHNNDVA
+577 TVDHEIHNNDVA

-615 RFNLTEAEITKNDK
+615 RFNLTEAEIAKNDK
-629 EYQKYIVRA
+629 EFQKYIVRA

-653 NPKHVIDA
+653 NPKHVIDT

-718 MATRG
+718 MAARG

-801 LDGEEKTTKF
+801 LNGEEKTTKF
-811 NLAQALKGTSLV
+811 NLAQALKGTSLI

-859 HSGGDQMYSLI
+859 QSGGDQMYSLI
-870 NMMTGLDA
+870 NMITGLDA

-886 RDDKILEL
+886 RDDKVFEL

-904 ETGLKKATTF
+904 ETGLKKAITF

-948 DESEVPTDPIEKQR
+948 DESEIPTNPIEKQK

-971 KNAAKEIFVK
+971 KDAAKEIFIK

-1005 NNVRALVFSDEH
+1005 NNVRALVFSDEY

-1024 KTMKNSEEGR
+1024 KTMKNREEGR

>member
-31 TLNTYAIPN
+31 SLNTYAAPD
-40 NSNNSS
+40 NSS
-46 NSSENSSSETTDSE
+46 NSSENSSETKEVEDDDS
-60 NNDSDETESEK
+60 SHETEQAK
-71 AETQSQNQNQNQNQT
+71 TQNQNSGT
-86 NTSNN
+86 TTTETTSHEN
-91 SDGTTN
+91 TN
-97 SENPDSEKQN
+97 SENQN

-119 FIICPTTGLLAKGI
+119 FIVCPTTGLLAKGI
-133 DALYSTIEN
+133 DALYSTIET

-152 NKSPIYIIWSYV
+152 NKSPIYIIWSYI
-164 RNIANILFIV
+164 RNVANILFII

-220 VSNIIGNALKSFLEG
+220 ISNIIGNALKSFLEG
-235 IATTAIQSQHPE
+235 IATTAIQNQHPE
-247 AKLDEPLNLYDIFL
+247 AKLDEPLNIYDIFL

-286 LLSALFTLIPIVLA
+286 LLSILFTLIPIVFA
-300 GFIAVVIGLIT
+300 GFIAVVVGLIT
-311 ISLRQAVVILLTITS
+311 ISLRQAVIILLTITS
-326 PLIFALYVLPN
+326 PIIFALYVLPN

-420 KLNNAV
+420 KLNKTV

-446 EGKGGALRPD
+446 EGKGGPLRPD
-456 MTISRIAMQNQAF
+456 MTINRIYMQNQAF
-469 REHRKKRN
+469 RAHRKKRA
-477 EEDKDLLLTEQLLA
+477 EEDQGLLIDEQILA

-540 VENFMSN
+540 VENLMSN
-547 MGDYIDKYNYQN
+547 MGDYIDKYDYQN
-559 RELKDLAK
+559 RELKNLAK
-567 RQTQN
+567 RQTEN

-577 TVDRESHNNDVA
+577 TVDHEIHNNDVA

-615 RFNLTEAEITKNDK
+615 RFNLTEAEIAKNDK

-674 REYQAS
+674 KEYQAS

-718 MATRG
+718 MAARG

-733 DLSDNGKII
+733 QLSDGGNII

-801 LDGEEKTTKF
+801 LNGEEKTTKF
-811 NLAQALKGTSLV
+811 NLTQALKGTSLI

-849 SNVSSAALNF
+849 SNISSAALNF
-859 HSGGDQMYSLI
+859 QSGGDQMYSLI
-870 NMMTGLDA
+870 NMITGLDA

-886 RDDKILEL
+886 RDDKVLEL

-904 ETGLKKATTF
+904 ETGLKKAITF

-948 DESEVPTDPIEKQR
+948 DESEIPTNPIEKQK
-962 YYEEKLAEA
+962 YYEAKLAEA
-971 KNAAKEIFVK
+971 KNAAKEIFIK

-1024 KTMKNSEEGR
+1024 KTMKNREEGR

>member
-31 TLNTYAIPN
+31 SLNTYAAPD
-40 NSNNSS
+40 NSS
-46 NSSENSSSETTDSE
+46 NSSENSSETKEVEDDDS
-60 NNDSDETESEK
+60 SHETEQAK
-71 AETQSQNQNQNQNQT
+71 TQNQNSGTTTTETTSPENANSDNQN
-86 NTSNN
+86 
-91 SDGTTN
+91 D
-97 SENPDSEKQN
+97 
-107 ELSCSEQIGILS
+107 LSCSEQIGILS
-119 FIICPTTGLLAKGI
+119 FIVCPTTGLLAKGI
-133 DALYSTIEN
+133 DALYSTIET

-152 NKSPIYIIWSYV
+152 NKSPIYIIWSYI
-164 RNIANILFIV
+164 RNVANILFII

-235 IATTAIQSQHPE
+235 IATTAIQNQHPE
-247 AKLDEPLNLYDIFL
+247 AKLDEPLNIYDIFL

-286 LLSALFTLIPIVLA
+286 LLSILFTLIPIVFA
-300 GFIAVVIGLIT
+300 GFIAVVVGLIT

-326 PLIFALYVLPN
+326 PIIFALYVLPN

-420 KLNNAV
+420 KLNKTV

-446 EGKGGALRPD
+446 EGKGGPLRPD
-456 MTISRIAMQNQAF
+456 MTINRIYMQNQAF
-469 REHRKKRN
+469 RAHRKKRA
-477 EEDKDLLLTEQLLA
+477 EEDQGLLIDEQILA

-540 VENFMSN
+540 VENLMSN
-547 MGDYIDKYNYQN
+547 MGDYIDKYDYQN
-559 RELKDLAK
+559 RELKNLAK
-567 RQTQN
+567 RQTEN

-577 TVDRESHNNDVA
+577 TVDHEIHNNDVA

-615 RFNLTEAEITKNDK
+615 RFNLTEAEIAKNDK
-629 EYQKYIVRA
+629 EFQKYIVRA

-718 MATRG
+718 MAARG

-733 DLSDNGKII
+733 QLSDGGNII

-801 LDGEEKTTKF
+801 LNGEEKTTKF
-811 NLAQALKGTSLV
+811 NLIQALKGTSLI

-859 HSGGDQMYSLI
+859 QSGGDQMYSLI
-870 NMMTGLDA
+870 NMITGLDA

-886 RDDKILEL
+886 RDDKVFEL

-904 ETGLKKATTF
+904 ETGLKKAITF

-948 DESEVPTDPIEKQR
+948 DESEIPTNPIEKQK

-971 KNAAKEIFVK
+971 KDAAKEIFIK

-1024 KTMKNSEEGR
+1024 KTMKNREEGR

>member
-31 TLNTYAIPN
+31 TLNTYAAP
-40 NSNNSS
+40 NNSS
-46 NSSENSSSETTDSE
+46 NSSENSSETKEVEDDDS
-60 NNDSDETESEK
+60 SHETEQAK
-71 AETQSQNQNQNQNQT
+71 TQNQN
-86 NTSNN
+86 S
-91 SDGTTN
+91 GTTTTETTSPENAN
-97 SENPDSEKQN
+97 SENQN

-119 FIICPTTGLLAKGI
+119 FIVCPTTGLLAKGI
-133 DALYSTIEN
+133 DALYSTIET

-152 NKSPIYIIWSYV
+152 NKSPIYIIWSYI
-164 RNIANILFIV
+164 RNVANILFII

-235 IATTAIQSQHPE
+235 IATTAIQNQHPE
-247 AKLDEPLNLYDIFL
+247 AKLDEPLNIYDIFL

-286 LLSALFTLIPIVLA
+286 LLSILFTLIPIVFA
-300 GFIAVVIGLIT
+300 GFIAVVVGLIT

-326 PLIFALYVLPN
+326 PIIFALYVLPN

-388 VQVLPIMFAVK
+388 VQVLPIMFAIK

-420 KLNNAV
+420 KLNKTV

-446 EGKGGALRPD
+446 EGKGGPLRPD
-456 MTISRIAMQNQAF
+456 MTINRIYMQNQAF
-469 REHRKKRN
+469 RAHRKKRA
-477 EEDKDLLLTEQLLA
+477 EEDQGLLIDEQILA

-540 VENFMSN
+540 VENLMSN
-547 MGDYIDKYNYQN
+547 MGDYIDKYDYQN
-559 RELKDLAK
+559 RELKNLAK
-567 RQTQN
+567 RQTEN

-577 TVDRESHNNDVA
+577 TVDHEIHNNDVA

-615 RFNLTEAEITKNDK
+615 RFNLTEAEIAKNDK
-629 EYQKYIVRA
+629 EFQKYIVRA

-718 MATRG
+718 MAARG

-733 DLSDNGKII
+733 QLSDGGNII

-801 LDGEEKTTKF
+801 LNGEEKTTKF
-811 NLAQALKGTSLV
+811 NLIQALKGTSLI

-859 HSGGDQMYSLI
+859 QSGGDQMYSLI
-870 NMMTGLDA
+870 NMITGLDA

-886 RDDKILEL
+886 RDDKVFEL

-904 ETGLKKATTF
+904 ETGLKKAITF

-948 DESEVPTDPIEKQR
+948 DESEIPTNPIEKQK

-971 KNAAKEIFVK
+971 KDAAKEIFIK

-1024 KTMKNSEEGR
+1024 KTMKNREEGR

>member
-31 TLNTYAIPN
+31 SLNTYAAPD
-40 NSNNSS
+40 NSS
-46 NSSENSSSETTDSE
+46 NSSENSSETKEVEDDDS
-60 NNDSDETESEK
+60 SHETEQAK
-71 AETQSQNQNQNQNQT
+71 TQNQN
-86 NTSNN
+86 S
-91 SDGTTN
+91 GTTTTETTSPENAN
-97 SENPDSEKQN
+97 SENQN

-119 FIICPTTGLLAKGI
+119 FIVCPTTGLLAKGI
-133 DALYSTIEN
+133 DALYSTIET

-152 NKSPIYIIWSYV
+152 NKSPIYIIWSYI
-164 RNIANILFIV
+164 RNVANILFII

-235 IATTAIQSQHPE
+235 IATTAIQNQHPE
-247 AKLDEPLNLYDIFL
+247 AKLDEPLNIYDIFL

-286 LLSALFTLIPIVLA
+286 LLSILFTLIPIVFA
-300 GFIAVVIGLIT
+300 GFIAVVVGLIT

-326 PLIFALYVLPN
+326 PIIFALYVLPN

-388 VQVLPIMFAVK
+388 VQVLPIMFAIK
-399 MLSMSKS
+399 MLNMSKS

-420 KLNNAV
+420 KLNKTV

-446 EGKGGALRPD
+446 EGKGGPLRPD
-456 MTISRIAMQNQAF
+456 MTINRIYMQNQAF
-469 REHRKKRN
+469 RAHRKKRA
-477 EEDKDLLLTEQLLA
+477 EEDQGLLIDEQILA

-540 VENFMSN
+540 VENLMSN
-547 MGDYIDKYNYQN
+547 MGDYIDKYDYQN
-559 RELKDLAK
+559 RELKNLAK
-567 RQTQN
+567 RQTEN

-577 TVDRESHNNDVA
+577 TVDHEIHNNDVA

-615 RFNLTEAEITKNDK
+615 RFNLTEAEIAKNDK

-718 MATRG
+718 MAARG

-733 DLSDNGKII
+733 QLSDGGNII

-760 ADPVLGRFGKFGNIE
+760 ADPVLGRFGMFGNIE

-801 LDGEEKTTKF
+801 LNGEEKTTKF
-811 NLAQALKGTSLV
+811 NLIQALKGTSLI

-859 HSGGDQMYSLI
+859 QSGGDQMYSLI
-870 NMMTGLDA
+870 NMITGLDA

-886 RDDKILEL
+886 RDDKVFEL

-904 ETGLKKATTF
+904 ETGLKKAITF

-948 DESEVPTDPIEKQR
+948 DESEIPTNPIEKQK
-962 YYEEKLAEA
+962 YYEAKLAEA
-971 KNAAKEIFVK
+971 KNAAKEIFIK

-1024 KTMKNSEEGR
+1024 KTMKNREEGR

>member
-1 MNKGINHRGK
+1 MNKGSNHRGK

-31 TLNTYAIPN
+31 ALNTYAAPD
-40 NSNNSS
+40 NSS
-46 NSSENSSSETTDSE
+46 NSSENSSETKEVEDDDS
-60 NNDSDETESEK
+60 SHETEQAK
-71 AETQSQNQNQNQNQT
+71 TQNQN
-86 NTSNN
+86 S
-91 SDGTTN
+91 GTTTTETTSPENAN
-97 SENPDSEKQN
+97 SENQN

-119 FIICPTTGLLAKGI
+119 FIVCPTTGLLAKGI
-133 DALYSTIEN
+133 DALYSTIET

-152 NKSPIYIIWSYV
+152 NKSPIYIIWSYI
-164 RNIANILFIV
+164 RNVANILFII

-235 IATTAIQSQHPE
+235 IATTAIQNQHPE
-247 AKLDEPLNLYDIFL
+247 AKLDEPLNIYDIFL

-286 LLSALFTLIPIVLA
+286 LLSILFTLIPIVFA
-300 GFIAVVIGLIT
+300 GFIAVVVGLIT

-326 PLIFALYVLPN
+326 PIIFALYVLPN

-388 VQVLPIMFAVK
+388 VQVLPIMFAIK
-399 MLSMSKS
+399 MLNMSKS

-420 KLNNAV
+420 KLNKTV

-446 EGKGGALRPD
+446 EGKGGPLRPD
-456 MTISRIAMQNQAF
+456 MTINRIYMQNQAF
-469 REHRKKRN
+469 RAHRKKRA
-477 EEDKDLLLTEQLLA
+477 EEDQGLLIDEQILA

-531 YRTENAGKR
+531 YRTENANKR
-540 VENFMSN
+540 VNNFMSN
-547 MGDYIDKYNYQN
+547 MGDYIDKYDYQN
-559 RELKDLAK
+559 RELKNLAK
-567 RQTQN
+567 RQTEN

-577 TVDRESHNNDVA
+577 TVDHEIHNNDVA

-615 RFNLTEAEITKNDK
+615 RFNLTEAEIAKNDK

-718 MATRG
+718 MAARG

-733 DLSDNGKII
+733 QLSDGGNII

-801 LDGEEKTTKF
+801 LNGEEKTTKF
-811 NLAQALKGTSLV
+811 NLIQALKGTSLI

-839 YGVDLFDATL
+839 YSVDLFDATL

-859 HSGGDQMYSLI
+859 QSGGDQMYSLI
-870 NMMTGLDA
+870 NMITGLDA

-886 RDDKILEL
+886 RDDKVFEL

-904 ETGLKKATTF
+904 ETGLKKAITF

-948 DESEVPTDPIEKQR
+948 DESEIPTNPIEKQK
-962 YYEEKLAEA
+962 YYEAKLAEA
-971 KNAAKEIFVK
+971 KNAAKEIFIK

-1024 KTMKNSEEGR
+1024 KTMKNREEGR

>member
-1 MNKGINHRGK
+1 MNKGSNHRGK

-31 TLNTYAIPN
+31 ALNTYAAPD
-40 NSNNSS
+40 NSS
-46 NSSENSSSETTDSE
+46 NSTENSSETKEVEDDDS
-60 NNDSDETESEK
+60 SHETEQAK
-71 AETQSQNQNQNQNQT
+71 TQNQN
-86 NTSNN
+86 S
-91 SDGTTN
+91 GTTTTETTSPKNAN
-97 SENPDSEKQN
+97 SENQN

-119 FIICPTTGLLAKGI
+119 FIVCPTTGLLAKGI
-133 DALYSTIEN
+133 DALYSTIET

-152 NKSPIYIIWSYV
+152 NKSPIYIIWSYI
-164 RNIANILFIV
+164 RNVANILFII

-235 IATTAIQSQHPE
+235 IATTAIQNQHPE
-247 AKLDEPLNLYDIFL
+247 AKLDEPLNIYDIFL

-286 LLSALFTLIPIVLA
+286 LLSILFTLIPIVFA
-300 GFIAVVIGLIT
+300 GFIAVVVGLIT

-326 PLIFALYVLPN
+326 PIIFALYVLPN

-420 KLNNAV
+420 KLNKTV

-446 EGKGGALRPD
+446 EGKGGPLRPD
-456 MTISRIAMQNQAF
+456 MTINRIYMQNQAF
-469 REHRKKRN
+469 RAHRKKRA
-477 EEDKDLLLTEQLLA
+477 EEDQGLLIDEQILA

-540 VENFMSN
+540 VENLMSN
-547 MGDYIDKYNYQN
+547 MGDYIDKYDYQN
-559 RELKDLAK
+559 RELKNLAK
-567 RQTQN
+567 RQTEN

-577 TVDRESHNNDVA
+577 TVDHEIHNNDVA

-615 RFNLTEAEITKNDK
+615 RFNLTEAEIAKNDK
-629 EYQKYIVRA
+629 EFQKYIVRA

-718 MATRG
+718 MAARG

-733 DLSDNGKII
+733 QLSDGGNII

-801 LDGEEKTTKF
+801 LNGEEKTTKF
-811 NLAQALKGTSLV
+811 NLTQALKGTSLI

-859 HSGGDQMYSLI
+859 QSGGDQMYSLI
-870 NMMTGLDA
+870 NMITGLDA

-886 RDDKILEL
+886 RDDKVLEL

-904 ETGLKKATTF
+904 ETGLKKAITF

-948 DESEVPTDPIEKQR
+948 DESEIPTNPIEKQK

-971 KNAAKEIFVK
+971 KDAAKEIFIK

-1024 KTMKNSEEGR
+1024 KTMKNREEGR

>member
-1 MNKGINHRGK
+1 MNKGSNHRGK

-31 TLNTYAIPN
+31 SLNTYAAPD
-40 NSNNSS
+40 NSS
-46 NSSENSSSETTDSE
+46 NSTENSS
-60 NNDSDETESEK
+60 ETEKVEDDDSSH
-71 AETQSQNQNQNQNQT
+71 ETEQTKTQNQN
-86 NTSNN
+86 S
-91 SDGTTN
+91 GTTTAETTSPENAN
-97 SENPDSEKQN
+97 SENQN

-119 FIICPTTGLLAKGI
+119 FIVCPTTGLLAKGI
-133 DALYSTIEN
+133 DALYSTIET

-152 NKSPIYIIWSYV
+152 NKSPIYIIWSYI
-164 RNIANILFIV
+164 RNVANILFII

-235 IATTAIQSQHPE
+235 IATTAIQNQHPE
-247 AKLDEPLNLYDIFL
+247 AKLDEPLNIYDIFL

-286 LLSALFTLIPIVLA
+286 LLSILFTLIPIVFA
-300 GFIAVVIGLIT
+300 GFIAVVVGLIT

-326 PLIFALYVLPN
+326 PIIFALYVLPN

-388 VQVLPIMFAVK
+388 VQVLPIMFAIK
-399 MLSMSKS
+399 MLNMSKS

-420 KLNNAV
+420 KLNKTV

-439 NYQKRAL
+439 NYQKRTL
-446 EGKGGALRPD
+446 EGKGGPLRPD
-456 MTISRIAMQNQAF
+456 MTINRIYMQNQAF
-469 REHRKKRN
+469 REHRKKRA
-477 EEDKDLLLTEQLLA
+477 EEDQGLLIDEQILA

-531 YRTENAGKR
+531 YRTENANKR
-540 VENFMSN
+540 VNNLMSN
-547 MGDYIDKYNYQN
+547 MGDYIDKYDYQN

-577 TVDRESHNNDVA
+577 TVDHEIHNNDVA

-615 RFNLTEAEITKNDK
+615 RFNLTEAEIAKNDK
-629 EYQKYIVRA
+629 EFQKYIVRA

-718 MATRG
+718 MAARG

-733 DLSDNGKII
+733 QLSDGGNII

-801 LDGEEKTTKF
+801 LNGEEKTTKF
-811 NLAQALKGTSLV
+811 NLIQALKGTSLI

-859 HSGGDQMYSLI
+859 QSGGDQMYSLI
-870 NMMTGLDA
+870 NMITGLDA

-886 RDDKILEL
+886 RDDKVLEL

-904 ETGLKKATTF
+904 ETGLKKAITF

-948 DESEVPTDPIEKQR
+948 DESEIPTNPIEKQK

-971 KNAAKEIFVK
+971 KDAAKEIFIK

-1024 KTMKNSEEGR
+1024 KTMKNREEGR